1 MAYKEIAE
9 VVLKCNSEDYKRTYE
24 DNIAKAK
31 ALRKALADAYSAGDA
46 RKVIEVNK
54 ELQKT
59 NATIQRMRTNASN
72 VEAAMRNLDKA
83 TPKELHR
90 ALKAINA
97 ELSSGRVERGSKEWD
112 TYIDK
117 LKAVKRQLSEVNAEM
132 SIDTRSPLEKLK
144 DGINDWGASAATA
157 VAAFGG
163 VVVSGK
169 AAVQAYADM
178 EAEMA
183 NVRKYTGMTAEQVEN
198 LNEAFKQ
205 MDTRT
210 SREGLNKLAQ
220 EAGRLGKT
228 SIDDVLGFVKA
239 ADQINVALDELG
251 EGATLTLSKLT
262 GIFGLEGQY
271 GTEQSLLKVGSV
283 VNELSQNCA
292 ASAPYLT
299 EFASRM
305 AGVGAQAGLS
315 VQQIMAFGA
324 VLDSTNQNVEASAT
338 ALSQVI
344 VRIYQDP
351 AKYAKI
357 AGLDIQN
364 FTSLVKTDINSALME
379 LLSALNQVG
388 GMDALSPMFKDMG
401 ENGARAI
408 ATLST
413 LAEHIDDVKQQQVA
427 ANTAFAEGSSV
438 TKEFDVQNNTVQARL
453 DKLKKS
459 FTEMTVSL
467 GEKLLPVMQYAI
479 SGTSLLMH
487 ALSSVVGFIVKN
499 RTAVISLVA
508 AITVAVLANK
518 SYVIWA
524 KLCAAAEV
532 AHTIAIKA
540 KQIVVTA
547 LTNLM
552 TGLRLAYYAM
562 TLQVGKLTV
571 AWKALDKAT
580 KANVFGAIA
589 SAAIMLYGV
598 IKSLISSTDEYT
610 QKMDKAMASANGLSA
625 ESIKEEKELSKL
637 FSTLKGTTAG
647 TDAYEKAK
655 AAIISQYGQYLQ
667 GLINEKGEI
676 IDLEAAYK
684 RLTIAIRANAK
695 AKGIATARE
704 NIETTYNEEVSK
716 DLEALRK
723 SLQDAGAT
731 KATIDK
737 VMSAVQDQITTN
749 RPIGKEIQGVL
760 NRLYEKEERS
770 SSGIAN
776 ALLAV
781 SPAAG
786 LAAGYNVNKHLA
798 NDTPLGIFNRITQRQ
813 GDYLSRMVSLDQM
826 EGIARPAKNA
836 SDEDLA
842 TVIKMLEDALKR
854 GEYMSTV
861 AVIAPNGSTTL
872 DIKSQAEIKDLLDLY
887 RIEQGNRVPSG
898 NSTQNPPPQTVE
910 PPRTDPIGGATGIN
924 KEDAQRERQK
934 QMQAE
939 IDAVKAQNDAI
950 ALANLTAYA
959 TGQKDFVQYLYTKRN
974 LEEQAREA
982 QIKIYEEWGE
992 TDNDKYRDL
1001 LKKRAEADLDAIAAQ
1016 KKQMASLIDSEHRE
1030 RTDNITMRYYDPT
1043 AAEFDNKVALN
1054 QALLE
1059 EDIRYLRQKQLLYEQ
1074 NSEEYAAIEKQI
1086 QSRVNQDKLDKQK
1099 ELADAY
1105 KQIVSKYLET
1115 SAEATKQAEL
1125 KMLDKLLEAGVITE
1139 EQFAK
1144 IKKAIEAAAN
1154 AAQSAGKGS
1163 NNIPSEFGQNLTA
1176 LYQAIKDIADGAEVL
1191 PGKIAAA
1198 VSASVAIMSAMMQ
1211 QTSAYYDAERDL
1223 ELAKVEKRYDAE
1235 IKAAGKNERKK
1246 KKLEEQ
1252 KERETAKIKNKYNKR
1267 AQSMEIAQA
1276 IASTAMAAINAYAS
1290 ASKVNWILGPIAA
1303 AMAVAAG
1310 AIQIATIQ
1318 KQHQAQA
1325 AGYYSGGFTTQSS
1338 NNRRE
1343 VGVVH
1348 ANEFV
1353 ANHQAVAN
1361 PAIAP
1366 VLRLID
1372 QAQRANTVGSLTAD
1386 DVSNAIGVNRGV
1398 STRGVTS
1405 SESATATINDSA
1417 AIIAD
1422 ISARTSKALDRLSD
1436 NIEQGILAEVVMDGE
1451 RGLARK
1457 LNNYNKLNQNVRR

>member
-1 MAYKEIAE
+1 MQDWLNARPSDRDFMRGATM
-9 VVLKCNSEDYKRTYE
+9 LRSLNR
-24 DNIAKAK
+24 NK
-31 ALRKALADAYSAGDA
+31 ALYNTLVRNPGKYMSKLEYELRKHLRIRLHNMSVAD
-46 RKVIEVNK
+46 VI
-54 ELQKT
+54 
-59 NATIQRMRTNASN
+59 
-72 VEAAMRNLDKA
+72 
-83 TPKELHR
+83 H
-90 ALKAINA
+90 
-97 ELSSGRVERGSKEWD
+97 
-112 TYIDK
+112 
-117 LKAVKRQLSEVNAEM
+117 
-132 SIDTRSPLEKLK
+132 
-144 DGINDWGASAATA
+144 
-157 VAAFGG
+157 
-163 VVVSGK
+163 
-169 AAVQAYADM
+169 M

-413 LAEHIDDVKQQQVA
+413 LAEHIEDVKQQQVA

-459 FTEMTVSL
+459 FTEMAVSL

-598 IKSLISSTDEYT
+598 IKNLISGTDEYT

-667 GLINEKGEI
+667 GLVNEKGEI

-704 NIETTYNEEVSK
+704 NIETTYNEEVTK
-716 DLEALRK
+716 DLEELRK
-723 SLQDAGAT
+723 SLTAAGAT
-731 KATIDK
+731 KSQIEK
-737 VMSAVQDQITTN
+737 VMTAVQDQITTN
-749 RPIGKEIQGVL
+749 RPIGKEIQGL
-760 NRLYEKEERS
+760 LDRLYEQNVQS
-770 SSGIAN
+770 SNQAVGLIAI
-776 ALLAV
+776 

-786 LAAGYNVNKHLA
+786 LVSSYNAGKA
-798 NDTPLGIFNRITQRQ
+798 QQESPLGIFNRITKRQ

-842 TVIKMLEDALKR
+842 TVIKMLEGALKR

-872 DIKSQAEIKDLLDLY
+872 DIKTRAEIQDLLDQY

-898 NSTQNPPPQTVE
+898 NSTQNPSPTIEPTRTV
-910 PPRTDPIGGATGIN
+910 PTSDGVKGAN
-924 KEDAQRERQK
+924 KEDTQRERQK

-959 TGQKDFVQYLYTKRN
+959 TGQKDFEQYLYTKRN

-992 TDNDKYRDL
+992 TDNAKYRDL
-1001 LKKRAEADLDAIAAQ
+1001 LKKRAEADLDAIAAR

-1086 QSRVNQDKLDKQK
+1086 QTRVNQDKLDKQK

-1105 KQIVSKYLET
+1105 KQIVGKYLET

-1125 KMLDKLLEAGVITE
+1125 KMLDKLLEAGVITQ
-1139 EQFAK
+1139 EQFEE
-1144 IKKAIEAAAN
+1144 IKTAIEENADAAEA
-1154 AAQSAGKGS
+1154 AGKGFAQFS
-1163 NNIPSEFGQNLTA
+1163 SEMGQNVSTI
-1176 LYQAIKDIADGAEVL
+1176 YNAIKQIAEGAKDI
-1191 PGKIAAA
+1191 PGYVASAITSAIALL
-1198 VSASVAIMSAMMQ
+1198 STFLQ

-1246 KKLEEQ
+1246 KKIEEQ

-1267 AQSMEIAQA
+1267 AQSMELAQA
-1276 IASTAMAAINAYAS
+1276 VASTAMAAINAYAS

-1325 AGYYSGGFTTQSS
+1325 AGYYSGGFTMRA
-1338 NNRRE
+1338 NDNKRE

>member
-163 VVVSGK
+163 IVVSGK

-183 NVRKYTGMTAEQVEN
+183 NVRKYTGMTAEQVET
-198 LNEAFKQ
+198 LNEAFKHI
-205 MDTRT
+205 DTRT
-210 SREGLNKLAQ
+210 SREDLNKLAQ

-228 SIDDVLGFVKA
+228 SIDDVLGFVRA

-364 FTSLVKTDINSALME
+364 FTNLVKTDINSALIE
-379 LLSALNQVG
+379 LLSALNNVG

-408 ATLST
+408 STLST
-413 LAEHIDDVKQQQVA
+413 LAEHIDQVKQQQIA
-427 ANTAFAEGSSV
+427 AATAFADGSSV

-459 FTEMTVSL
+459 FTEMAVSL

-589 SAAIMLYGV
+589 SAAIILYGV
-598 IKSLISSTDEYT
+598 IKNLISGTDEYT
-610 QKMDKAMASANGLSA
+610 QKVDKAMVSANGLSA

-637 FSTLKGTTAG
+637 FSTLKGTTQG

-704 NIETTYNEEVSK
+704 NIETTYNEEVTK
-716 DLEALRK
+716 DLEELKK
-723 SLQDAGAT
+723 SLTAAGAT
-731 KATIDK
+731 KSQIEK
-737 VMSAVQDQITTN
+737 VMTAVQNQITTN
-749 RPIGKEIQGVL
+749 RPIAKEVQGIL
-760 NRLYEKEERS
+760 DRLHEQNTQS
-770 SSGIAN
+770 SSQAAGLMAI
-776 ALLAV
+776 

-786 LAAGYNVNKHLA
+786 LVSAYNAVKA
-798 NDTPLGIFNRITQRQ
+798 QQESPLGIFNRITKRQ

-826 EGIARPAKNA
+826 ESIARPAKNA

-842 TVIKMLEDALKR
+842 AAIKMLENALKS
-854 GEYMSTV
+854 GEYMNTV
-861 AVIAPNGSTTL
+861 AVIAPNGTSSLEFKTR
-872 DIKSQAEIKDLLDLY
+872 AEIQDLLDQY
-887 RIEQGNRVPSG
+887 RIEQGNRIPS
-898 NSTQNPPPQTVE
+898 TKTAKDPKTTIE
-910 PPRTDPIGGATGIN
+910 LPPRTDDKKDT
-924 KEDAQRERQK
+924 QRERQK

-959 TGQKDFVQYLYTKRN
+959 TGQKNFEQYLYTKNN

-982 QIKIYEEWGE
+982 QIRIYEEWGE
-992 TDNDKYRDL
+992 TDNAKYHEL
-1001 LKKRAEADLDAIAAQ
+1001 LKKRAEDDIEAIASQ
-1016 KKQMASLIDSEHRE
+1016 KKRMASLLDSEHSE

-1054 QALLE
+1054 RALLE
-1059 EDIRYLRQKQLLYEQ
+1059 EDLRYLRQKQLLYEQ

-1086 QSRVNQDKLDKQK
+1086 QARVNQDKLDKQK

-1105 KQIVSKYLET
+1105 KQIVGKYLET

-1125 KMLDKLLEAGVITE
+1125 KMLDKLLDAGVITE
-1139 EQFAK
+1139 EQFVK
-1144 IKKAIEAAAN
+1144 IKKAIMQAAD
-1154 AAQSAGKGS
+1154 AAQTAGKGA

-1176 LYQAIKDIADGAEVL
+1176 LYQAIKDIADGAEDL
-1191 PGKIAAA
+1191 PGKISVA
-1198 VSASVAIMSAMMQ
+1198 VSSAVAIMSSMMQ
-1211 QTSAYYDAERDL
+1211 QVSAYYDAERDL

-1267 AQSMEIAQA
+1267 AQSMELAQA
-1276 IASTAMAAINAYAS
+1276 VASTAMAAINAYAS

-1325 AGYYSGGFTTQSS
+1325 AGYYSGGYTTRSS
-1338 NNRRE
+1338 DNRRE
-1343 VGVVH
+1343 VGIVH

-1372 QAQRANTVGSLTAD
+1372 QAQKSNTVGSLTAA
-1386 DVSNAIGVNRGV
+1386 DVSNAIGANRAVNAKGNIT
-1398 STRGVTS
+1398 STSTS
-1405 SESATATINDSA
+1405 ATINDSA

-1457 LNNYNKLNQNVRR
+1457 LNHYNKLNQNVLR

>member
-132 SIDTRSPLEKLK
+132 TIDTRSPLEKLK

-163 VVVSGK
+163 IVVSGK

-183 NVRKYTGMTAEQVEN
+183 NVRKYTGMTAEQVET
-198 LNEAFKQ
+198 LNEAFKHI
-205 MDTRT
+205 DTRT
-210 SREGLNKLAQ
+210 SREDLNKLAQ

-228 SIDDVLGFVKA
+228 SIDDVLGFVRA

-364 FTSLVKTDINSALME
+364 FTNLVKTDINSALIE
-379 LLSALNQVG
+379 LLSALNNVG

-408 ATLST
+408 STLST
-413 LAEHIDDVKQQQVA
+413 LAEHIDQVKQQQIA
-427 ANTAFAEGSSV
+427 AATAFADGSSV

-459 FTEMTVSL
+459 FTEMAVSL

-589 SAAIMLYGV
+589 SAAIILYGV
-598 IKSLISSTDEYT
+598 IKNLISGTDEYT
-610 QKMDKAMASANGLSA
+610 QKVDKAMVSANGLSA

-637 FSTLKGTTAG
+637 FSTLKGTTQG

-684 RLTIAIRANAK
+684 RLTIAIRANTK

-704 NIETTYNEEVSK
+704 NIETTYNEEVTK
-716 DLEALRK
+716 DLEELKK
-723 SLQDAGAT
+723 SLTAVGAT
-731 KATIDK
+731 KSQIEK
-737 VMSAVQDQITTN
+737 VMTAVQNQITTN
-749 RPIGKEIQGVL
+749 RPIAKEVQGIL
-760 NRLYEKEERS
+760 DRLHEQNTQS
-770 SSGIAN
+770 SSQAAGLMAI
-776 ALLAV
+776 

-786 LAAGYNVNKHLA
+786 LVSAYNAVKA
-798 NDTPLGIFNRITQRQ
+798 QQESPLGIFNRITKRQ

-826 EGIARPAKNA
+826 ESIARPAKNA

-842 TVIKMLEDALKR
+842 AAIKMLENALKS
-854 GEYMSTV
+854 GEYMNIV
-861 AVIAPNGSTTL
+861 AVIAPNGTSSLEFKTR
-872 DIKSQAEIKDLLDLY
+872 AEIQDLLDQY
-887 RIEQGNRVPSG
+887 RIEQGNRIPS
-898 NSTQNPPPQTVE
+898 TKTAKDPKTTIE
-910 PPRTDPIGGATGIN
+910 LPPRTDDKKDT
-924 KEDAQRERQK
+924 QRERQK

-959 TGQKDFVQYLYTKRN
+959 TGQKNFEQYLYTKNN

-982 QIKIYEEWGE
+982 QIRIYEEWGE
-992 TDNDKYRDL
+992 TDNAKYREL
-1001 LKKRAEADLDAIAAQ
+1001 LKKRAEDDIEAIASQ
-1016 KKQMASLIDSEHRE
+1016 KKRMASLLDSEHSE

-1054 QALLE
+1054 RALLE
-1059 EDIRYLRQKQLLYEQ
+1059 EDLRYLRQKQLLYEQ

-1086 QSRVNQDKLDKQK
+1086 QARVNQDKLDKQK

-1105 KQIVSKYLET
+1105 KQIVGKYLET

-1125 KMLDKLLEAGVITE
+1125 KMLDKLLDAGVITE
-1139 EQFAK
+1139 EQFVK
-1144 IKKAIEAAAN
+1144 IKKAIMQAAD
-1154 AAQSAGKGS
+1154 AAQTAGKGA

-1176 LYQAIKDIADGAEVL
+1176 LYQAIKDIADGAEDL
-1191 PGKIAAA
+1191 PGKISVA
-1198 VSASVAIMSAMMQ
+1198 VSSAVAIMSSMMQ
-1211 QTSAYYDAERDL
+1211 QVSAYYDAERDL

-1267 AQSMEIAQA
+1267 AQSMELAQA
-1276 IASTAMAAINAYAS
+1276 VASTAMAAINAYAS

-1325 AGYYSGGFTTQSS
+1325 AGYYSGGYTTRSS
-1338 NNRRE
+1338 DNRRE
-1343 VGVVH
+1343 VGIVH

-1372 QAQRANTVGSLTAD
+1372 QAQKSNTVGSLTAA
-1386 DVSNAIGVNRGV
+1386 DVSNAIGANRAVNAKGNIT
-1398 STRGVTS
+1398 STSTS
-1405 SESATATINDSA
+1405 ATINDSA

-1457 LNNYNKLNQNVRR
+1457 LNHYNRLNQNVLR

>member
-97 ELSSGRVERGSKEWD
+97 ELSSGRVERGSKDWD
-112 TYIDK
+112 AYIDK

-413 LAEHIDDVKQQQVA
+413 LAEHIEDVKQQQVA

-459 FTEMTVSL
+459 FTEMAVSL

-598 IKSLISSTDEYT
+598 IKNLISGTDEYT

-667 GLINEKGEI
+667 GLVNEKGEI

-704 NIETTYNEEVSK
+704 NIETTYNEEVTK
-716 DLEALRK
+716 DLEELRK
-723 SLQDAGAT
+723 SLTAAGAT
-731 KATIDK
+731 KSQIEK
-737 VMSAVQDQITTN
+737 VMTAVQDQITTN
-749 RPIGKEIQGVL
+749 RPIGKEIQGL
-760 NRLYEKEERS
+760 LDRLYERNVQS
-770 SSGIAN
+770 SN
-776 ALLAV
+776 LAAGLMAI

-786 LAAGYNVNKHLA
+786 LVSAYNAVNA
-798 NDTPLGIFNRITQRQ
+798 QQESPLGIFNRITRRQ

-826 EGIARPAKNA
+826 ESIARPAKNA

-842 TVIKMLEDALKR
+842 AAIKMLGNAIKSGED
-854 GEYMSTV
+854 MNTV
-861 AVIAPNGSTTL
+861 AVIAPNGTSSLEFKTRSE
-872 DIKSQAEIKDLLDLY
+872 IQALLDQY
-887 RIEQGNRVPSG
+887 IIEQGNRTPS
-898 NSTQNPPPQTVE
+898 TKTAQNPPPTIE
-910 PPRTDPIGGATGIN
+910 PRTVHTIDGATGTN
-924 KEDAQRERQK
+924 KSDAQRERQK

-959 TGQKDFVQYLYTKRN
+959 TGQKDFEQYLYTKNN

-1001 LKKRAEADLDAIAAQ
+1001 LKKRAEADLEAIAAQ
-1016 KKQMASLIDSEHRE
+1016 KKRMASLIDSEHSE

-1086 QSRVNQDKLDKQK
+1086 QARVNQDKLDKQK

-1105 KQIVSKYLET
+1105 KQIVGKYLET
-1115 SAEATKQAEL
+1115 SAEATKQTEL
-1125 KMLDKLLEAGVITE
+1125 KMLDKLLETGVITE
-1139 EQFAK
+1139 EQFVK
-1144 IKKAIEAAAN
+1144 IKKAIMQAADAV
-1154 AAQSAGKGS
+1154 QSAGKAS

-1176 LYQAIKDIADGAEVL
+1176 LYQAIKDIAAGAEDL
-1191 PGKIAAA
+1191 PGKISAA
-1198 VSASVAIMSAMMQ
+1198 VSSAVAIMSSMMQ
-1211 QTSAYYDAERDL
+1211 QVSAYYDAARDL

-1235 IKAAGKNERKK
+1235 IKAAGNNERKK

-1267 AQSMEIAQA
+1267 AQSMELAQA
-1276 IASTAMAAINAYAS
+1276 VASTAMAAINAYAS

-1325 AGYYSGGFTTQSS
+1325 AGYYSGGFTTRSS

-1372 QAQRANTVGSLTAD
+1372 QAQRANTVGSLTAA
-1386 DVSNAIGVNRGV
+1386 DVSNAIAPNRGV
-1398 STRGVTS
+1398 SARVDAASTGAS
-1405 SESATATINDSA
+1405 ATINDSA

-1457 LNNYNKLNQNVRR
+1457 LNHYNKLNQNVRR

>member
-97 ELSSGRVERGSKEWD
+97 ELSSGRVERGSKDWD
-112 TYIDK
+112 AYIDK

-413 LAEHIDDVKQQQVA
+413 LAEHIEDVKQQQVA

-459 FTEMTVSL
+459 FTEMAVSL

-508 AITVAVLANK
+508 AITVAVLANN

-598 IKSLISSTDEYT
+598 IKNLISGTDEYT

-667 GLINEKGEI
+667 GLVNEKGEI

-704 NIETTYNEEVSK
+704 NIETTYNEEVTK
-716 DLEALRK
+716 DLEELRK
-723 SLQDAGAT
+723 SLTAAGAT
-731 KATIDK
+731 KSQIEK
-737 VMSAVQDQITTN
+737 VMTAVQDQITTN
-749 RPIGKEIQGVL
+749 RPIGKEIQGL
-760 NRLYEKEERS
+760 LDRLYEQNVQS
-770 SSGIAN
+770 SNQAVGLIAI
-776 ALLAV
+776 

-786 LAAGYNVNKHLA
+786 LVSSYNAGKA
-798 NDTPLGIFNRITQRQ
+798 QQESPLGIFNRITKRQ

-842 TVIKMLEDALKR
+842 TVIKMLEGALKR

-872 DIKSQAEIKDLLDLY
+872 DIKTRAEIQDLLDQY

-898 NSTQNPPPQTVE
+898 NSTQNPSPTIEPTRTV
-910 PPRTDPIGGATGIN
+910 PTSDGVKGAN
-924 KEDAQRERQK
+924 KEDTQRERQK

-959 TGQKDFVQYLYTKRN
+959 TGQKDFEQYLYTKRN

-992 TDNDKYRDL
+992 TDNAKYRDL

-1086 QSRVNQDKLDKQK
+1086 QTRVNQDKLDKQK

-1105 KQIVSKYLET
+1105 KQIVGKYLET

-1125 KMLDKLLEAGVITE
+1125 KMLDKLLEAGVITQ
-1139 EQFAK
+1139 EQFEE
-1144 IKKAIEAAAN
+1144 IKTAIEENADAAEA
-1154 AAQSAGKGS
+1154 AGKGFAQFS
-1163 NNIPSEFGQNLTA
+1163 SEMGQNVSTI
-1176 LYQAIKDIADGAEVL
+1176 YNAIKQIAEGAKDI
-1191 PGKIAAA
+1191 PGYVASAITSAIALL
-1198 VSASVAIMSAMMQ
+1198 STFLQ

-1246 KKLEEQ
+1246 KKIEEQ

-1267 AQSMEIAQA
+1267 AQSMELAQA
-1276 IASTAMAAINAYAS
+1276 VASTAMAAINAYAS

-1325 AGYYSGGFTTQSS
+1325 AGYYSGGFTMRA
-1338 NNRRE
+1338 NDNKRE

>member
-24 DNIAKAK
+24 DNITKAK

-163 VVVSGK
+163 IVVSGK

-183 NVRKYTGMTAEQVEN
+183 NVRKYTGMTAEQVET
-198 LNEAFKQ
+198 LNEAFKHI
-205 MDTRT
+205 DTRT
-210 SREGLNKLAQ
+210 SREDLNKLAQ

-228 SIDDVLGFVKA
+228 SIDDVLGFVRA

-364 FTSLVKTDINSALME
+364 FTNLVKTDINSALIE
-379 LLSALNQVG
+379 LLSALNNVG

-408 ATLST
+408 STLST
-413 LAEHIDDVKQQQVA
+413 LAEHIDQVKQQQIA
-427 ANTAFAEGSSV
+427 AATAFADGSSV

-459 FTEMTVSL
+459 FTEMAVSL

-589 SAAIMLYGV
+589 SAAIILYGV
-598 IKSLISSTDEYT
+598 IKNLISGTDEYT
-610 QKMDKAMASANGLSA
+610 QKVDKAMVSANGLSA

-637 FSTLKGTTAG
+637 FSTLKGTTQG

-704 NIETTYNEEVSK
+704 NIETTYNEEVTK
-716 DLEALRK
+716 DLEELKK
-723 SLQDAGAT
+723 SLTAAGAT
-731 KATIDK
+731 KSQIEK
-737 VMSAVQDQITTN
+737 VMTAVQNQITTN
-749 RPIGKEIQGVL
+749 RPIAKEVQGIL
-760 NRLYEKEERS
+760 DRLHEQNTQS
-770 SSGIAN
+770 SSQAAGLMAI
-776 ALLAV
+776 

-786 LAAGYNVNKHLA
+786 LVSAYNAVKA
-798 NDTPLGIFNRITQRQ
+798 QQESPLGIFNRITKRQ

-826 EGIARPAKNA
+826 ESIARPAKNA

-842 TVIKMLEDALKR
+842 AAIKMLENALKS
-854 GEYMSTV
+854 GEYMNIV
-861 AVIAPNGSTTL
+861 AVIAPNGTSSLEFKTRSE
-872 DIKSQAEIKDLLDLY
+872 IQALLDQY
-887 RIEQGNRVPSG
+887 IIEQGNRTPSTKTAKDP
-898 NSTQNPPPQTVE
+898 NTTIEP
-910 PPRTDPIGGATGIN
+910 PPRTDDKKDT
-924 KEDAQRERQK
+924 QRERQK

-959 TGQKDFVQYLYTKRN
+959 TGQKNFEQYLYTKNN

-982 QIKIYEEWGE
+982 QIRIYEEWGE
-992 TDNDKYRDL
+992 TDNAKYREL
-1001 LKKRAEADLDAIAAQ
+1001 LKKRAEDDIEAIASQ
-1016 KKQMASLIDSEHRE
+1016 KKRMASLLDSEHSE

-1054 QALLE
+1054 RALLE
-1059 EDIRYLRQKQLLYEQ
+1059 EDLRYLRQKQLLYEQ

-1086 QSRVNQDKLDKQK
+1086 QARVNQDKLDKQK

-1105 KQIVSKYLET
+1105 KQIVGKYLET

-1125 KMLDKLLEAGVITE
+1125 KMLDKLLDAGVITE
-1139 EQFAK
+1139 EQFVK
-1144 IKKAIEAAAN
+1144 IKKAILQAAD
-1154 AAQSAGKGS
+1154 AAQTAGKGA

-1176 LYQAIKDIADGAEVL
+1176 LYQAIKDIADGAEDL
-1191 PGKIAAA
+1191 PGKISVA
-1198 VSASVAIMSAMMQ
+1198 VSSAVAIMSSMMQ
-1211 QTSAYYDAERDL
+1211 QVSAYYDAERDL

-1267 AQSMEIAQA
+1267 AQSMELAQA
-1276 IASTAMAAINAYAS
+1276 VASTAMAAINAYAS

-1325 AGYYSGGFTTQSS
+1325 AGYYSGGYTTRDAD
-1338 NNRRE
+1338 NRRE
-1343 VGVVH
+1343 VGIVH

-1372 QAQRANTVGSLTAD
+1372 QAQKSNTVGSLTAA
-1386 DVSNAIGVNRGV
+1386 DVSNAIGANRAVNAKGNIT
-1398 STRGVTS
+1398 STSTS
-1405 SESATATINDSA
+1405 ATINDSA

-1457 LNNYNKLNQNVRR
+1457 LNHYNKLNQNVLR

>member
-97 ELSSGRVERGSKEWD
+97 ELSSGRVERGSKDWD
-112 TYIDK
+112 AYIDK

-251 EGATLTLSKLT
+251 ERATLTLSKLT

-413 LAEHIDDVKQQQVA
+413 LAEHIEDVKQQQVA

-459 FTEMTVSL
+459 FTEMAVSL

-598 IKSLISSTDEYT
+598 IKNLISGTDEYT

-667 GLINEKGEI
+667 GLVNEKGEI

-704 NIETTYNEEVSK
+704 NIETTYNEEVTK
-716 DLEALRK
+716 DLEELRK
-723 SLQDAGAT
+723 SLTAAGAT
-731 KATIDK
+731 KSQIEK
-737 VMSAVQDQITTN
+737 VMTAVQDQITTN
-749 RPIGKEIQGVL
+749 RPIGKEIQGL
-760 NRLYEKEERS
+760 LDRLYEQNVQS
-770 SSGIAN
+770 SNQAVGLIAI
-776 ALLAV
+776 

-786 LAAGYNVNKHLA
+786 LVSSYNAGKA
-798 NDTPLGIFNRITQRQ
+798 QQESPLGIFNRITKRQ

-842 TVIKMLEDALKR
+842 TVIKMLEGALKR

-872 DIKSQAEIKDLLDLY
+872 DIKTRAEIQDLLDQY

-898 NSTQNPPPQTVE
+898 NSTQNPSPTIEPTRTV
-910 PPRTDPIGGATGIN
+910 PTSDGVKGAN
-924 KEDAQRERQK
+924 KEDTQRERQK

-959 TGQKDFVQYLYTKRN
+959 TGQKDFEQYLYTKRN

-992 TDNDKYRDL
+992 TDNAKYRDL
-1001 LKKRAEADLDAIAAQ
+1001 LKKRAEADLDAIAAR

-1086 QSRVNQDKLDKQK
+1086 QTRVNQDKLDKQK

-1105 KQIVSKYLET
+1105 KQIVGKYLET

-1125 KMLDKLLEAGVITE
+1125 KMLDKLLEAGVITQ
-1139 EQFAK
+1139 EQFEE
-1144 IKKAIEAAAN
+1144 IKTAIEENADAAEA
-1154 AAQSAGKGS
+1154 AGKGFAQFS
-1163 NNIPSEFGQNLTA
+1163 SEMGQNVSTI
-1176 LYQAIKDIADGAEVL
+1176 YNAIKQIAEGAKDI
-1191 PGKIAAA
+1191 PGYVASAITSAIALL
-1198 VSASVAIMSAMMQ
+1198 STFLQ

-1246 KKLEEQ
+1246 KKIEEQ

-1267 AQSMEIAQA
+1267 AQSMELAQA
-1276 IASTAMAAINAYAS
+1276 VASTAMAAINAYAS

-1325 AGYYSGGFTTQSS
+1325 AGYYSGGFTTRSS

-1372 QAQRANTVGSLTAD
+1372 QAQRANTVGSLTAN

>member
-112 TYIDK
+112 TYVNK

-163 VVVSGK
+163 IVVSGK

-183 NVRKYTGMTAEQVEN
+183 NVRKYTGMTAEQVET

-210 SREGLNKLAQ
+210 SREDLNKLAQ

-228 SIDDVLGFVKA
+228 SIEDVLGFVKA

-413 LAEHIDDVKQQQVA
+413 LAEHIEDVKQQQVA

-459 FTEMTVSL
+459 FTEMAVSL

-598 IKSLISSTDEYT
+598 IKNLISGTDEYT

-667 GLINEKGEI
+667 GLVNEKGEI

-704 NIETTYNEEVSK
+704 NIETTYNEEVTK
-716 DLEALRK
+716 DLEELRK
-723 SLQDAGAT
+723 SLTAAGAT
-731 KATIDK
+731 KSQIEK
-737 VMSAVQDQITTN
+737 VMTAVQDQITTN
-749 RPIGKEIQGVL
+749 RPIGKEIQGL
-760 NRLYEKEERS
+760 LDRLYEQNVQS
-770 SSGIAN
+770 SNQAVGLIAI
-776 ALLAV
+776 

-786 LAAGYNVNKHLA
+786 LVSSYNAGKA
-798 NDTPLGIFNRITQRQ
+798 QQESPLGIFNRITKRQ

-842 TVIKMLEDALKR
+842 TVIKMLEGALKR

-872 DIKSQAEIKDLLDLY
+872 DIKTRAEIQDLLDQY

-898 NSTQNPPPQTVE
+898 NSTQNPSPTIEPTRTV
-910 PPRTDPIGGATGIN
+910 PTSDGVKGAN
-924 KEDAQRERQK
+924 KEDTQRERQK

-959 TGQKDFVQYLYTKRN
+959 TGQKDFEQYLYTKRN

-992 TDNDKYRDL
+992 TDNAKYRDL
-1001 LKKRAEADLDAIAAQ
+1001 LKKRAEADLDAIAAR

-1086 QSRVNQDKLDKQK
+1086 QTRVNQDKLDKQK

-1105 KQIVSKYLET
+1105 KQIVGKYLET

-1125 KMLDKLLEAGVITE
+1125 KMLDKLLEAGVITQ
-1139 EQFAK
+1139 EQFEE
-1144 IKKAIEAAAN
+1144 IKTAIEENADAAEA
-1154 AAQSAGKGS
+1154 AGKGFAQFS
-1163 NNIPSEFGQNLTA
+1163 SEMGQNVSTI
-1176 LYQAIKDIADGAEVL
+1176 YNAIKQIAEGAKDI
-1191 PGKIAAA
+1191 PGYVASAITSAIALL
-1198 VSASVAIMSAMMQ
+1198 STFLQ

-1246 KKLEEQ
+1246 KKIEEQ

-1267 AQSMEIAQA
+1267 AQSMELAQA
-1276 IASTAMAAINAYAS
+1276 VASTAMAAINAYAS

-1325 AGYYSGGFTTQSS
+1325 AGYYSGGFTTRSS

-1372 QAQRANTVGSLTAD
+1372 QAQRANTVGSLTAN

>member
-9 VVLKCNSEDYKRTYE
+9 VVLRCNSEDYKRTYE

-112 TYIDK
+112 AYIDK

-251 EGATLTLSKLT
+251 DGATLTLSKLT

-271 GTEQSLLKVGSV
+271 GTEQSLLKVESV

-324 VLDSTNQNVEASAT
+324 VLDSTGQNVEASAT

-364 FTSLVKTDINSALME
+364 FTTLVKTDINSALME

-459 FTEMTVSL
+459 FTEMAVSL

-540 KQIVVTA
+540 KQIVVAA

-598 IKSLISSTDEYT
+598 IKNLISGTDEYT

-667 GLINEKGEI
+667 GLVNEKGEI

-704 NIETTYNEEVSK
+704 NIETTYNEEVTK
-716 DLEALRK
+716 DLEELRK
-723 SLQDAGAT
+723 SLTAAGAT
-731 KATIDK
+731 KSQIEK
-737 VMSAVQDQITTN
+737 VMTAVQDQITTN
-749 RPIGKEIQGVL
+749 RPIGKEIQGL
-760 NRLYEKEERS
+760 LDRLYEQNVQS
-770 SSGIAN
+770 SNQAVGLIAI
-776 ALLAV
+776 

-786 LAAGYNVNKHLA
+786 LVSSYNAGKA
-798 NDTPLGIFNRITQRQ
+798 QQESPLGIFNRITKRQ

-842 TVIKMLEDALKR
+842 TVIKMLEGALKR

-872 DIKSQAEIKDLLDLY
+872 DIKTRAEIQDLLDQY

-898 NSTQNPPPQTVE
+898 NSTQNPSPTIEPTRTV
-910 PPRTDPIGGATGIN
+910 PTSDGVKGAN
-924 KEDAQRERQK
+924 KEDTQRERQK

-959 TGQKDFVQYLYTKRN
+959 TGQKDFEQYLYTKRN

-992 TDNDKYRDL
+992 TDNAKYRDL

-1086 QSRVNQDKLDKQK
+1086 QIRVNQDKLDKQK

-1105 KQIVSKYLET
+1105 KQIVGKYLET

-1125 KMLDKLLEAGVITE
+1125 KMLDKLLEAGVITQ
-1139 EQFAK
+1139 EQFEE
-1144 IKKAIEAAAN
+1144 IKTAIEENADAAEA
-1154 AAQSAGKGS
+1154 AGKGFAQFS
-1163 NNIPSEFGQNLTA
+1163 SEMGQNVSTI
-1176 LYQAIKDIADGAEVL
+1176 YNAIKQIAEGAKDI
-1191 PGKIAAA
+1191 PGYVASAITSAIALL
-1198 VSASVAIMSAMMQ
+1198 STFLQ

-1246 KKLEEQ
+1246 KKIEEQ

-1267 AQSMEIAQA
+1267 AQSMELAQA
-1276 IASTAMAAINAYAS
+1276 VASTAMAAINAYAS

-1325 AGYYSGGFTTQSS
+1325 AGYYSGGFTMRA
-1338 NNRRE
+1338 NDNKRE

>member
-31 ALRKALADAYSAGDA
+31 ALRKALADAYSTGDA

-112 TYIDK
+112 AYIDK

-163 VVVSGK
+163 IVVSGK

-183 NVRKYTGMTAEQVEN
+183 NVRKYTGMTAEQVET
-198 LNEAFKQ
+198 LNDAFKQ

-228 SIDDVLGFVKA
+228 SIDDVLGFVRA

-364 FTSLVKTDINSALME
+364 FTNLVKTDINSALME

-388 GMDALSPMFKDMG
+388 GMDALSPMFKNMG

-408 ATLST
+408 STLST
-413 LAEHIDDVKQQQVA
+413 LAEHIDDVKQQQIA
-427 ANTAFAEGSSV
+427 AATAFADGTSV

-453 DKLKKS
+453 DKIKKS
-459 FTEMTVSL
+459 FTEIAVSL

-562 TLQVGKLTV
+562 TLQVGKLTI

-598 IKSLISSTDEYT
+598 IKNLISGTDEYT

-667 GLINEKGEI
+667 GLVNEKGEI

-704 NIETTYNEEVSK
+704 NIETTYNEEVTK
-716 DLEALRK
+716 DLEELRK
-723 SLQDAGAT
+723 SLTAAGAT
-731 KATIDK
+731 KSQIEK
-737 VMSAVQDQITTN
+737 VMTAVQDQITTN
-749 RPIGKEIQGVL
+749 RPIGKEIQGL
-760 NRLYEKEERS
+760 LDRLYEQNVQS
-770 SSGIAN
+770 SN
-776 ALLAV
+776 LAV
-781 SPAAG
+781 GLIAISPAAG
-786 LAAGYNVNKHLA
+786 LVSSYNAGKA
-798 NDTPLGIFNRITQRQ
+798 QQESPLGIFNRITKRQ

-842 TVIKMLEDALKR
+842 TVIKMLEGALKR

-872 DIKSQAEIKDLLDLY
+872 DIKTRAEIQDLLDQY

-898 NSTQNPPPQTVE
+898 NSTQNPSPTIEPTRTV
-910 PPRTDPIGGATGIN
+910 PTSDGVKGAN
-924 KEDAQRERQK
+924 KEDTQRERQK

-959 TGQKDFVQYLYTKRN
+959 TGQKDFGQYLYTKRN

-992 TDNDKYRDL
+992 TDNAKYRDL
-1001 LKKRAEADLDAIAAQ
+1001 LKKRAEADLDAIATQ
-1016 KKQMASLIDSEHRE
+1016 KKRMASLIDSEHSE

-1086 QSRVNQDKLDKQK
+1086 QTRVNQDKLDKQK

-1105 KQIVSKYLET
+1105 KQIVGKYLET

-1139 EQFAK
+1139 EQFVK
-1144 IKKAIEAAAN
+1144 IKKAIMQAAD
-1154 AAQSAGKGS
+1154 AAQSAGKAS

-1176 LYQAIKDIADGAEVL
+1176 LYQAIKDIAAGAEDL
-1191 PGKIAAA
+1191 PGKISAA
-1198 VSASVAIMSAMMQ
+1198 VSSAVAIMSSMMQ
-1211 QTSAYYDAERDL
+1211 QVSAYNDAERDL

-1267 AQSMEIAQA
+1267 AQSMELAQA
-1276 IASTAMAAINAYAS
+1276 VASTAMAAINAYAS

-1325 AGYYSGGFTTQSS
+1325 AGYYSGGFTTRSS
-1338 NNRRE
+1338 DNRRE

-1457 LNNYNKLNQNVRR
+1457 LNHYNKLNQNIRR

>member
-163 VVVSGK
+163 IVVSGK

-183 NVRKYTGMTAEQVEN
+183 NVRKYTGMTAEQVET
-198 LNEAFKQ
+198 LNEAFKHI
-205 MDTRT
+205 DTRT
-210 SREGLNKLAQ
+210 SREDLNKFAQ

-228 SIDDVLGFVKA
+228 SIDDVLGFVRA

-364 FTSLVKTDINSALME
+364 FTNLVKTDINSALIE
-379 LLSALNQVG
+379 LLSALNNVG

-408 ATLST
+408 STLST
-413 LAEHIDDVKQQQVA
+413 LAEHIDQVKQQQIA
-427 ANTAFAEGSSV
+427 AATAFADGSSV

-459 FTEMTVSL
+459 FTEMAVSL

-589 SAAIMLYGV
+589 SAAIILYGV
-598 IKSLISSTDEYT
+598 IKNLISGTDEYT
-610 QKMDKAMASANGLSA
+610 QKVDKAMVSANGLSA

-637 FSTLKGTTAG
+637 FSTLKGTTQG

-704 NIETTYNEEVSK
+704 NIETTYNEEVTK
-716 DLEALRK
+716 DLEELKK
-723 SLQDAGAT
+723 SLTAAGAT
-731 KATIDK
+731 KSQIEK
-737 VMSAVQDQITTN
+737 VMTAVQNQITTN
-749 RPIGKEIQGVL
+749 RPIAKEVQGIL
-760 NRLYEKEERS
+760 DRLHEQNTQS
-770 SSGIAN
+770 SSQAAGLMAI
-776 ALLAV
+776 

-786 LAAGYNVNKHLA
+786 LVSAYNAVKA
-798 NDTPLGIFNRITQRQ
+798 QQESPLGIFNRITKRQ

-826 EGIARPAKNA
+826 ESIARPAKNA

-842 TVIKMLEDALKR
+842 AAIKMLENALKS
-854 GEYMSTV
+854 GEYMNIV
-861 AVIAPNGSTTL
+861 AVIAPNGTSSLEFKTR
-872 DIKSQAEIKDLLDLY
+872 AEIQDLLDQY
-887 RIEQGNRVPSG
+887 RIEQGNRIPS
-898 NSTQNPPPQTVE
+898 TKTAKDPKTTIE
-910 PPRTDPIGGATGIN
+910 LPPRTDDKKDT
-924 KEDAQRERQK
+924 QRERQK

-959 TGQKDFVQYLYTKRN
+959 TGQKNFEQYLYTKNN
-974 LEEQAREA
+974 LEEQDREA
-982 QIKIYEEWGE
+982 QIRIYEEWGE
-992 TDNDKYRDL
+992 TDNAKYREL
-1001 LKKRAEADLDAIAAQ
+1001 LKKRAEDDIEAIASQ
-1016 KKQMASLIDSEHRE
+1016 KKRMASLLDSEHSE

-1054 QALLE
+1054 RALLE
-1059 EDIRYLRQKQLLYEQ
+1059 EDLRYLRQKQLLYEQ

-1086 QSRVNQDKLDKQK
+1086 QARVNQDKLDKQK

-1105 KQIVSKYLET
+1105 KQIVGKYLET

-1125 KMLDKLLEAGVITE
+1125 KMLDKLLDAGVITE
-1139 EQFAK
+1139 EQFVK
-1144 IKKAIEAAAN
+1144 IKKAIMQAAD
-1154 AAQSAGKGS
+1154 AAQTAGKGA

-1176 LYQAIKDIADGAEVL
+1176 LYQAIKDIADGAEDL
-1191 PGKIAAA
+1191 PGKISVA
-1198 VSASVAIMSAMMQ
+1198 VSSAVAIMSSMMQ
-1211 QTSAYYDAERDL
+1211 QVSAYYDAERDL

-1267 AQSMEIAQA
+1267 AQSMELAQA
-1276 IASTAMAAINAYAS
+1276 VASTAMAAINAYAS

-1325 AGYYSGGFTTQSS
+1325 AGYYSGGYTTRSS
-1338 NNRRE
+1338 DNRRE
-1343 VGVVH
+1343 VGIVH

-1372 QAQRANTVGSLTAD
+1372 QAQKSNTVGSLTAA
-1386 DVSNAIGVNRGV
+1386 DVSNAIGANRAVNAKGNIT
-1398 STRGVTS
+1398 STSTS
-1405 SESATATINDSA
+1405 ATINDSA

-1457 LNNYNKLNQNVRR
+1457 LNHYNKLNQNVLR

>member
-97 ELSSGRVERGSKEWD
+97 ELSSGRVERGSKDWD
-112 TYIDK
+112 AYIDK

-262 GIFGLEGQY
+262 GIFGLKGQY

-413 LAEHIDDVKQQQVA
+413 LAEHIEDVKQQQVA

-459 FTEMTVSL
+459 FTEMAVSL

-508 AITVAVLANK
+508 AITVAVLANN

-598 IKSLISSTDEYT
+598 IKNLISGTDEYT

-667 GLINEKGEI
+667 GLVNEKGEI

-704 NIETTYNEEVSK
+704 NIETTYNEEVTK
-716 DLEALRK
+716 DLEELRK
-723 SLQDAGAT
+723 SLTAAGAT
-731 KATIDK
+731 KSQIEK
-737 VMSAVQDQITTN
+737 VMTAVQDQITTN
-749 RPIGKEIQGVL
+749 RPIGKEIQGL
-760 NRLYEKEERS
+760 LDRLYEQNVQS
-770 SSGIAN
+770 SNQAVGLIAI
-776 ALLAV
+776 

-786 LAAGYNVNKHLA
+786 LVSSYNAGKA
-798 NDTPLGIFNRITQRQ
+798 QQESPLGIFNRITKRQ

-842 TVIKMLEDALKR
+842 TVIKMLEGALKR

-872 DIKSQAEIKDLLDLY
+872 DIKTRAEIQDLLDQY

-898 NSTQNPPPQTVE
+898 NSTQNPSPTIEPTRTV
-910 PPRTDPIGGATGIN
+910 PTSDGVKGAN
-924 KEDAQRERQK
+924 KEDTQRERQK

-959 TGQKDFVQYLYTKRN
+959 TGQKDFEQYLYTKRN

-992 TDNDKYRDL
+992 TDNAKYRDL

-1086 QSRVNQDKLDKQK
+1086 QTRVNQDKLDKQK

-1105 KQIVSKYLET
+1105 KQIVGKYLET

-1125 KMLDKLLEAGVITE
+1125 KMLDKLLEAGVITQ
-1139 EQFAK
+1139 EQFEE
-1144 IKKAIEAAAN
+1144 IKTAIEENADAAEA
-1154 AAQSAGKGS
+1154 AGKGFAQFS
-1163 NNIPSEFGQNLTA
+1163 SEMGQNVSTI
-1176 LYQAIKDIADGAEVL
+1176 YNAIKQIAEGAKDI
-1191 PGKIAAA
+1191 PGYVASAITSAIALL
-1198 VSASVAIMSAMMQ
+1198 STFLQ

-1246 KKLEEQ
+1246 KKIEEQ

-1267 AQSMEIAQA
+1267 AQSMELAQA
-1276 IASTAMAAINAYAS
+1276 VASTAMAAINAYAS

-1325 AGYYSGGFTTQSS
+1325 AGYYSGGFTMRA
-1338 NNRRE
+1338 NDNKRE

>member
-163 VVVSGK
+163 IVVSGK

-183 NVRKYTGMTAEQVEN
+183 NVRKYTGMTAEQVET
-198 LNEAFKQ
+198 LNEAFKHI
-205 MDTRT
+205 DTRT
-210 SREGLNKLAQ
+210 SREDLNKLAQ

-228 SIDDVLGFVKA
+228 SIDDVLGFVRA

-364 FTSLVKTDINSALME
+364 FTNLVKTDINSALIE
-379 LLSALNQVG
+379 LLSALNNVG

-408 ATLST
+408 STLST
-413 LAEHIDDVKQQQVA
+413 LAEHIDQVKQQQIA
-427 ANTAFAEGSSV
+427 AATAFADGSSV

-459 FTEMTVSL
+459 FTEMAVSL

-589 SAAIMLYGV
+589 SAAIILYGV
-598 IKSLISSTDEYT
+598 IKNLISGTDEYT
-610 QKMDKAMASANGLSA
+610 QKVDKAMVSANGLSA

-637 FSTLKGTTAG
+637 FSTLKGTTQG

-704 NIETTYNEEVSK
+704 NIETTYNEEVTK
-716 DLEALRK
+716 DLEELKK
-723 SLQDAGAT
+723 SLTAAGAT
-731 KATIDK
+731 KSQIEK
-737 VMSAVQDQITTN
+737 VMTAVQNQITTN
-749 RPIGKEIQGVL
+749 RPIAKEVQGIL
-760 NRLYEKEERS
+760 DRLHEQNTQS
-770 SSGIAN
+770 SSQAARLMAI
-776 ALLAV
+776 

-786 LAAGYNVNKHLA
+786 LVSAYNAVKA
-798 NDTPLGIFNRITQRQ
+798 QQESPLGIFNRITKRQ

-826 EGIARPAKNA
+826 ESIARPAKNA

-842 TVIKMLEDALKR
+842 AAIKMLENALKS
-854 GEYMSTV
+854 GEYMNIV
-861 AVIAPNGSTTL
+861 AVIAPNGTSSLEFKTR
-872 DIKSQAEIKDLLDLY
+872 AEIQDLLDQY
-887 RIEQGNRVPSG
+887 RIEQGNRIPS
-898 NSTQNPPPQTVE
+898 TKTAKDPKTTIE
-910 PPRTDPIGGATGIN
+910 LPPRTDDKKDT
-924 KEDAQRERQK
+924 QRERQK

-959 TGQKDFVQYLYTKRN
+959 TGQKNFEQYLYTKNN

-982 QIKIYEEWGE
+982 QIRIYEEWGE
-992 TDNDKYRDL
+992 TDNAKYREL
-1001 LKKRAEADLDAIAAQ
+1001 LKKRAEDDIEAIASQ
-1016 KKQMASLIDSEHRE
+1016 KKRMASLLDSEHSE

-1054 QALLE
+1054 RALLE
-1059 EDIRYLRQKQLLYEQ
+1059 EDLRYLRQKQLLYEQ

-1086 QSRVNQDKLDKQK
+1086 QARVNQDKLDKQK

-1105 KQIVSKYLET
+1105 KQIVGKYLET

-1125 KMLDKLLEAGVITE
+1125 KMLDKLLDAGVITE
-1139 EQFAK
+1139 EQFVK
-1144 IKKAIEAAAN
+1144 IKKAIMQAAD
-1154 AAQSAGKGS
+1154 AAQTAGKGA

-1176 LYQAIKDIADGAEVL
+1176 LYQAIKDIADGAEDL
-1191 PGKIAAA
+1191 PGKISVA
-1198 VSASVAIMSAMMQ
+1198 VSSAVAIMSSMMQ
-1211 QTSAYYDAERDL
+1211 QVSAYYDAERDL

-1267 AQSMEIAQA
+1267 AQSMELAQA
-1276 IASTAMAAINAYAS
+1276 VASTAMAAINAYAS

-1325 AGYYSGGFTTQSS
+1325 AGYYSGGYTTRSS
-1338 NNRRE
+1338 DNRRE
-1343 VGVVH
+1343 VGIVH

-1372 QAQRANTVGSLTAD
+1372 QAQKSNTVGSLTAA
-1386 DVSNAIGVNRGV
+1386 DVSNAIGANRAVNAKGNIT
-1398 STRGVTS
+1398 STSTS
-1405 SESATATINDSA
+1405 ATINDSA

-1457 LNNYNKLNQNVRR
+1457 LNHYNKLNQNVLR

>member
-97 ELSSGRVERGSKEWD
+97 ELSSGRVERGSKDWD
-112 TYIDK
+112 AYIDK

-413 LAEHIDDVKQQQVA
+413 LAEHIEDVKQQQVA

-459 FTEMTVSL
+459 FTEMAVSL

-508 AITVAVLANK
+508 AITVAVLANN

-598 IKSLISSTDEYT
+598 IKNLISGTDEYT

-667 GLINEKGEI
+667 GLVNEKGEI

-704 NIETTYNEEVSK
+704 NIETTYNEEVTK
-716 DLEALRK
+716 DLEELRK
-723 SLQDAGAT
+723 SLTAAGAT
-731 KATIDK
+731 KSQIEK
-737 VMSAVQDQITTN
+737 VMTAVQDQITTN
-749 RPIGKEIQGVL
+749 RPIGKEIQGL
-760 NRLYEKEERS
+760 LDRLYEQNVQS
-770 SSGIAN
+770 SNQAVGLIAI
-776 ALLAV
+776 

-786 LAAGYNVNKHLA
+786 LVSSYNAGKA
-798 NDTPLGIFNRITQRQ
+798 QQESPLGIFNRITKRQ

-842 TVIKMLEDALKR
+842 TVIKMLEGALKR

-872 DIKSQAEIKDLLDLY
+872 DIKTRAEIQDLLDQY

-898 NSTQNPPPQTVE
+898 NSTQNPSPTIEPTRTV
-910 PPRTDPIGGATGIN
+910 PTSDGVKGAN
-924 KEDAQRERQK
+924 KEDTQRERQK

-959 TGQKDFVQYLYTKRN
+959 TGQKDFEQYLYTKRN

-992 TDNDKYRDL
+992 TDNAKYRDL

-1086 QSRVNQDKLDKQK
+1086 QTRVNQDKLDKQK

-1105 KQIVSKYLET
+1105 KQIVGKYLET

-1125 KMLDKLLEAGVITE
+1125 KMLDKLLEAGVITQ
-1139 EQFAK
+1139 EQFEE
-1144 IKKAIEAAAN
+1144 IKTAIEENADAAEA
-1154 AAQSAGKGS
+1154 AGKGFAQFS
-1163 NNIPSEFGQNLTA
+1163 SEMGQNVSTI
-1176 LYQAIKDIADGAEVL
+1176 YNAIKQIAEGAKDI
-1191 PGKIAAA
+1191 PGYVASAITSAIALL
-1198 VSASVAIMSAMMQ
+1198 STFLQ

-1246 KKLEEQ
+1246 KKIEEQ

-1267 AQSMEIAQA
+1267 AQSMELAQA
-1276 IASTAMAAINAYAS
+1276 VASTAMAAINAYAS

-1325 AGYYSGGFTTQSS
+1325 AGYYSGGFTMRA
-1338 NNRRE
+1338 NDNKRE

-1398 STRGVTS
+1398 STRGATS

>member
-112 TYIDK
+112 TYVDK

-163 VVVSGK
+163 IVVSGK

-183 NVRKYTGMTAEQVEN
+183 NVRKYTGMTAEQVET

-210 SREGLNKLAQ
+210 SREDLNKLAQ

-228 SIDDVLGFVKA
+228 SIEDVLGFVKA

-364 FTSLVKTDINSALME
+364 FTKLVKTDINSALIE
-379 LLSALNQVG
+379 LLSALNNVG
-388 GMDALSPMFKDMG
+388 GMDTLSPMFKDMG

-408 ATLST
+408 STLST
-413 LAEHIDDVKQQQVA
+413 LAEHIDQVKQQQIA
-427 ANTAFAEGSSV
+427 AATAFADGASV

-459 FTEMTVSL
+459 FTEMAVSL

-589 SAAIMLYGV
+589 SAAIILYGV
-598 IKSLISSTDEYT
+598 IKNLISGTDEYT
-610 QKMDKAMASANGLSA
+610 QKVDKAMVSANGLSS
-625 ESIKEEKELSKL
+625 ESIKEEKELSRL
-637 FSTLKGTTAG
+637 ISTLKGTTQG

-704 NIETTYNEEVSK
+704 NIETTYNEEVTK
-716 DLEALRK
+716 DLEELKK
-723 SLQDAGAT
+723 SLTAAGAT
-731 KATIDK
+731 KSQIEK
-737 VMSAVQDQITTN
+737 VMTAVQDQITTN
-749 RPIGKEIQGVL
+749 RPIGKEVQGIL
-760 NRLYEKEERS
+760 DRLDEQNTQS
-770 SSGIAN
+770 SSE
-776 ALLAV
+776 AV
-781 SPAAG
+781 ELMAISPAAG
-786 LAAGYNVNKHLA
+786 LVSAYNAVKA
-798 NDTPLGIFNRITQRQ
+798 QQESPLGIFNRITKRQ

-826 EGIARPAKNA
+826 ESIARPAKNA

-842 TVIKMLEDALKR
+842 AAIKMLENALKS
-854 GEYMSTV
+854 GEYMNTV
-861 AVIAPNGSTTL
+861 AVIAPNGTSSLEFKTR
-872 DIKSQAEIKDLLDLY
+872 AEIQDLLDQY
-887 RIEQGNRVPSG
+887 RIEQGNRTPS
-898 NSTQNPPPQTVE
+898 TKTAKDPLTAIEP
-910 PPRTDPIGGATGIN
+910 PPRTDDKKDT
-924 KEDAQRERQK
+924 QRERVK

-959 TGQKDFVQYLYTKRN
+959 AGQKDFEQYLYTKNN

-1001 LKKRAEADLDAIAAQ
+1001 LKKRAEADLEAIAAQ
-1016 KKQMASLIDSEHRE
+1016 KKRVGSLIDSEHSE

-1054 QALLE
+1054 RALLE
-1059 EDIRYLRQKQLLYEQ
+1059 EDLRYLRQKQLLYEQ

-1086 QSRVNQDKLDKQK
+1086 QTRVNQDKLDKQK

-1105 KQIVSKYLET
+1105 KQIIGKYLET

-1125 KMLDKLLEAGVITE
+1125 KMLDKLLDAGVITE

-1144 IKKAIEAAAN
+1144 IKKAILQAAD
-1154 AAQSAGKGS
+1154 AAQTAGKGA

-1176 LYQAIKDIADGAEVL
+1176 LYQAIKDIADGAEDL
-1191 PGKIAAA
+1191 PGKISVA
-1198 VSASVAIMSAMMQ
+1198 VSSAVAIMSSMMQ
-1211 QTSAYYDAERDL
+1211 QVSAYYDAERDL

-1267 AQSMEIAQA
+1267 AQSMELAQA
-1276 IASTAMAAINAYAS
+1276 VASTAMAAINAYAS

-1325 AGYYSGGFTTQSS
+1325 AGYYSGGYTTRSS
-1338 NNRRE
+1338 DNRRE
-1343 VGVVH
+1343 VGIVH

-1372 QAQRANTVGSLTAD
+1372 QAQKSNTVGSLTAA
-1386 DVSNAIGVNRGV
+1386 DVSNAIGANRAVNAKGNIT
-1398 STRGVTS
+1398 STSTS
-1405 SESATATINDSA
+1405 ATINDSA

-1457 LNNYNKLNQNVRR
+1457 LNHYNKLNQNVRR

>member
-112 TYIDK
+112 TYVDK

-163 VVVSGK
+163 IVVSGK

-183 NVRKYTGMTAEQVEN
+183 NVRKYTGMTAEQVET

-210 SREGLNKLAQ
+210 SREDLNKLAQ

-228 SIDDVLGFVKA
+228 SIEDVLGFVKA

-364 FTSLVKTDINSALME
+364 FTKLVKTDINSALIE
-379 LLSALNQVG
+379 LLSALNNVG
-388 GMDALSPMFKDMG
+388 GMDTLSPMFKDMG

-408 ATLST
+408 STLST
-413 LAEHIDDVKQQQVA
+413 LAEHIDQVKQQQIA
-427 ANTAFAEGSSV
+427 AATAFADGASV

-459 FTEMTVSL
+459 FIEMAVSL

-598 IKSLISSTDEYT
+598 IKNLISGTDEYT

-667 GLINEKGEI
+667 GLVNEKGEI

-704 NIETTYNEEVSK
+704 NIETTYNEEVTK
-716 DLEALRK
+716 DLEELRK
-723 SLQDAGAT
+723 SLTAAGAT
-731 KATIDK
+731 KSQIEK
-737 VMSAVQDQITTN
+737 VMTAVQDQITTN
-749 RPIGKEIQGVL
+749 RPIGKEIQGL
-760 NRLYEKEERS
+760 LDRLYEQNVQS
-770 SSGIAN
+770 SNQAVGLIAI
-776 ALLAV
+776 

-786 LAAGYNVNKHLA
+786 LVSSYNAGKA
-798 NDTPLGIFNRITQRQ
+798 QQESPLGIFNRITKRQ

-842 TVIKMLEDALKR
+842 TVIKMLEGALKR

-872 DIKSQAEIKDLLDLY
+872 DIKTRAEIQDLLDQY

-898 NSTQNPPPQTVE
+898 NSTQNPSPTIEPTRTV
-910 PPRTDPIGGATGIN
+910 PTSDGVKGAN
-924 KEDAQRERQK
+924 KEDTQRERQK

-959 TGQKDFVQYLYTKRN
+959 TGQKDFEQYLYTKRN

-992 TDNDKYRDL
+992 TDNAKYRDL

-1086 QSRVNQDKLDKQK
+1086 QTRVNQDKLDKQK

-1105 KQIVSKYLET
+1105 KQIVGKYLET

-1125 KMLDKLLEAGVITE
+1125 KMLDKLLEAGVITQ
-1139 EQFAK
+1139 EQFEK
-1144 IKKAIEAAAN
+1144 IKTAIEENADAAEA
-1154 AAQSAGKGS
+1154 AGKGFAQFS
-1163 NNIPSEFGQNLTA
+1163 SEMGQNVSTI
-1176 LYQAIKDIADGAEVL
+1176 YNAIKQIAEGAKDI
-1191 PGKIAAA
+1191 PGYVASAITSAIALL
-1198 VSASVAIMSAMMQ
+1198 STFFQ

-1246 KKLEEQ
+1246 KKIEEQ

-1267 AQSMEIAQA
+1267 AQSMELAQA
-1276 IASTAMAAINAYAS
+1276 VASTAMAAINAYAS

-1318 KQHQAQA
+1318 KQHQAQV
-1325 AGYYSGGFTTQSS
+1325 AGYYSGGFTTRSS

-1372 QAQRANTVGSLTAD
+1372 QAQRANTVGSLTAN

-1451 RGLARK
+1451 KGLARK

>member
-163 VVVSGK
+163 IVVSGK

-183 NVRKYTGMTAEQVEN
+183 NVRKYTGMTAEQVET
-198 LNEAFKQ
+198 LNEAFKHI
-205 MDTRT
+205 DTRT
-210 SREGLNKLAQ
+210 SREDLNKLAQ

-228 SIDDVLGFVKA
+228 SIDDVLGFVRA

-364 FTSLVKTDINSALME
+364 FTKLVKTDINSALIE
-379 LLSALNQVG
+379 LLSALNNVG
-388 GMDALSPMFKDMG
+388 GMDTLSPMFKDMG

-408 ATLST
+408 STLST
-413 LAEHIDDVKQQQVA
+413 LAEHIDQVKQQQIA
-427 ANTAFAEGSSV
+427 AATAFADGASV

-459 FTEMTVSL
+459 FTEMAVSL

-589 SAAIMLYGV
+589 SAAIILYGV
-598 IKSLISSTDEYT
+598 IKNLISGTDEYT
-610 QKMDKAMASANGLSA
+610 QKVDKAMASANGLSS
-625 ESIKEEKELSKL
+625 ESIKEEKELSRL
-637 FSTLKGTTAG
+637 ISTLKGTTQG

-704 NIETTYNEEVSK
+704 NIETTYNEEVTK
-716 DLEALRK
+716 DLEELKK
-723 SLQDAGAT
+723 SLTAAGAT
-731 KATIDK
+731 KSQIEK
-737 VMSAVQDQITTN
+737 VMTAVQNQITTN
-749 RPIGKEIQGVL
+749 RPIAKEVQGIL
-760 NRLYEKEERS
+760 DRLHEQNTQS
-770 SSGIAN
+770 SSQAAGLMVI
-776 ALLAV
+776 

-786 LAAGYNVNKHLA
+786 LVSAYNAVKA
-798 NDTPLGIFNRITQRQ
+798 QQESPLGIFNRITKRQ

-826 EGIARPAKNA
+826 ESIARPAKNA

-842 TVIKMLEDALKR
+842 AAIKMLENALKS
-854 GEYMSTV
+854 GEYMNIV
-861 AVIAPNGSTTL
+861 AVIAPNGTSSLEFKTR
-872 DIKSQAEIKDLLDLY
+872 AEIQDLLDQY
-887 RIEQGNRVPSG
+887 RIEQGNRIPS
-898 NSTQNPPPQTVE
+898 TKTAKDPKTTIE
-910 PPRTDPIGGATGIN
+910 LPPRTDDKKDT
-924 KEDAQRERQK
+924 QRERQK

-959 TGQKDFVQYLYTKRN
+959 TGQKNFEQYLYTKNN

-982 QIKIYEEWGE
+982 QIRIYEEWGE
-992 TDNDKYRDL
+992 TDNAKYREL
-1001 LKKRAEADLDAIAAQ
+1001 LKKRAEDDIEAIASQ
-1016 KKQMASLIDSEHRE
+1016 KKRMASLLDSEHSE

-1054 QALLE
+1054 RALLE
-1059 EDIRYLRQKQLLYEQ
+1059 EDLRYLRQKQLLYEQ

-1086 QSRVNQDKLDKQK
+1086 QARVNQDKLDKQK

-1105 KQIVSKYLET
+1105 KQIVGKYLET

-1125 KMLDKLLEAGVITE
+1125 KMLDKLLDAGVITE
-1139 EQFAK
+1139 EQFVK
-1144 IKKAIEAAAN
+1144 IKKAIMQAAD
-1154 AAQSAGKGS
+1154 AAQTAGKGA

-1176 LYQAIKDIADGAEVL
+1176 LYQAIKDIADGAEDL
-1191 PGKIAAA
+1191 PGKISVA
-1198 VSASVAIMSAMMQ
+1198 VSSAVAIMSSMMQ
-1211 QTSAYYDAERDL
+1211 QVSAYYDAERDL

-1267 AQSMEIAQA
+1267 AQSMELAQA
-1276 IASTAMAAINAYAS
+1276 VASTAMAAINAYAS

-1325 AGYYSGGFTTQSS
+1325 AGYYSGGYTTRSS
-1338 NNRRE
+1338 DNRRE
-1343 VGVVH
+1343 VGIVH

-1372 QAQRANTVGSLTAD
+1372 QAQKSNTVGSLTAA
-1386 DVSNAIGVNRGV
+1386 DVSNAIGANRAVNAKGNIT
-1398 STRGVTS
+1398 STSTS
-1405 SESATATINDSA
+1405 ATINDSA

-1457 LNNYNKLNQNVRR
+1457 LNHYNKLNQNVLR

>member
-163 VVVSGK
+163 IVVSGK

-183 NVRKYTGMTAEQVEN
+183 NVRKYTGMTAEQVET
-198 LNEAFKQ
+198 LNEAFKHI
-205 MDTRT
+205 DTRT
-210 SREGLNKLAQ
+210 SREDLNKLAQ

-228 SIDDVLGFVKA
+228 SIDDVLGFVRA

-315 VQQIMAFGA
+315 VQQIMSFGA

-364 FTSLVKTDINSALME
+364 FTNLVKTDINSALIE
-379 LLSALNQVG
+379 LLSALNNVG

-408 ATLST
+408 STLST
-413 LAEHIDDVKQQQVA
+413 LAEHIDQVKQQQIA
-427 ANTAFAEGSSV
+427 AATAFADGSSV

-459 FTEMTVSL
+459 FTEMAVSL

-487 ALSSVVGFIVKN
+487 ALSFVVGFIVKN

-589 SAAIMLYGV
+589 SAAIILYGV
-598 IKSLISSTDEYT
+598 IKNLISGTDEYT
-610 QKMDKAMASANGLSA
+610 QKVDKAMVFANGLSA

-637 FSTLKGTTAG
+637 FSTLKDTAKG

-704 NIETTYNEEVSK
+704 NIETTYNEEVTK
-716 DLEALRK
+716 DLEELKK
-723 SLQDAGAT
+723 SLTAAGAT
-731 KATIDK
+731 KSQIEK
-737 VMSAVQDQITTN
+737 VMTAVQDQITTN
-749 RPIGKEIQGVL
+749 RPIGKEVQGIL
-760 NRLYEKEERS
+760 DRLYEQNAQS
-770 SSGIAN
+770 SNQAAGLMAI
-776 ALLAV
+776 

-786 LAAGYNVNKHLA
+786 LVSAYNAVKA
-798 NDTPLGIFNRITQRQ
+798 QQESPLGIFNRITKRQ

-826 EGIARPAKNA
+826 ESIARPAKNA

-842 TVIKMLEDALKR
+842 AAIKMLENALKS
-854 GEYMSTV
+854 GEYMNIV
-861 AVIAPNGSTTL
+861 AVIAPNGTSSLEFKTR
-872 DIKSQAEIKDLLDLY
+872 AEIQALLDQY
-887 RIEQGNRVPSG
+887 IIEQGNRTPSTKTAKDP
-898 NSTQNPPPQTVE
+898 NTTIEP
-910 PPRTDPIGGATGIN
+910 PPRTDDKKDT
-924 KEDAQRERQK
+924 QRERQK

-959 TGQKDFVQYLYTKRN
+959 AGQKDYEQYLYTKNN

-992 TDNDKYRDL
+992 TDNAKYRDL
-1001 LKKRAEADLDAIAAQ
+1001 LKKRAEADLEAIAAQ
-1016 KKQMASLIDSEHRE
+1016 KKRMASLIDSEHSS

-1059 EDIRYLRQKQLLYEQ
+1059 EDLRYLRQKQLLYEQ

-1086 QSRVNQDKLDKQK
+1086 QARVNQDKLDKQK

-1105 KQIVSKYLET
+1105 KQIVGKYLET
-1115 SAEATKQAEL
+1115 SAETTKQAEL

-1139 EQFAK
+1139 EQFVK
-1144 IKKAIEAAAN
+1144 IKKAIMQAAD
-1154 AAQSAGKGS
+1154 AAQTAGKGA

-1176 LYQAIKDIADGAEVL
+1176 LYQAIKDIADGAEDL
-1191 PGKIAAA
+1191 PGKISVA
-1198 VSASVAIMSAMMQ
+1198 VSSAVAIMSSMMQ
-1211 QTSAYYDAERDL
+1211 QVSAYYDVERDL

-1267 AQSMEIAQA
+1267 AQSMELAQA
-1276 IASTAMAAINAYAS
+1276 VASTAMAAINAYAS

-1325 AGYYSGGFTTQSS
+1325 AGYYSGGFTTRASD
-1338 NNRRE
+1338 NHRE
-1343 VGVVH
+1343 VGIVH

-1361 PAIAP
+1361 PAITP

-1372 QAQRANTVGSLTAD
+1372 QAQRANTVGSLSAA
-1386 DVSNAIGVNRGV
+1386 DVSNAIGANRAVNAKGNIT
-1398 STRGVTS
+1398 STSTS
-1405 SESATATINDSA
+1405 ATINDSA

-1457 LNNYNKLNQNVRR
+1457 LNHYNKLNQNVLR

>member
-163 VVVSGK
+163 IVVSGK

-183 NVRKYTGMTAEQVEN
+183 NVRKYTGMTAEQVET
-198 LNEAFKQ
+198 LNEAFKHI
-205 MDTRT
+205 DTRT
-210 SREGLNKLAQ
+210 SREDLNKLAQ

-228 SIDDVLGFVKA
+228 SIDDVLGFVRA

-364 FTSLVKTDINSALME
+364 FTNLVKTDINSALIE
-379 LLSALNQVG
+379 LLSALNNVG

-408 ATLST
+408 STLST
-413 LAEHIDDVKQQQVA
+413 LAEHIDQVKQQQIA
-427 ANTAFAEGSSV
+427 AATAFADGSSV

-459 FTEMTVSL
+459 FTEMAVSL
-467 GEKLLPVMQYAI
+467 GEKLLPVMQSAI

-589 SAAIMLYGV
+589 SAAIILYGV
-598 IKSLISSTDEYT
+598 IKNLISGTDEYT
-610 QKMDKAMASANGLSA
+610 QKVDKAMVSANGLSA

-637 FSTLKGTTAG
+637 FSTLKGTTQG

-704 NIETTYNEEVSK
+704 NIETTYNEEVTK
-716 DLEALRK
+716 DLEELKK
-723 SLQDAGAT
+723 SLTAAGAT
-731 KATIDK
+731 KSQIEK
-737 VMSAVQDQITTN
+737 VMTAVQNQITTN
-749 RPIGKEIQGVL
+749 RPIAKEVQGIL
-760 NRLYEKEERS
+760 DRLHEQNTQS
-770 SSGIAN
+770 SSQAAGLMAI
-776 ALLAV
+776 

-786 LAAGYNVNKHLA
+786 LVSAYNAVKA
-798 NDTPLGIFNRITQRQ
+798 QQESPLGIFNRITKRQ

-826 EGIARPAKNA
+826 ESIARPAKNA

-842 TVIKMLEDALKR
+842 AAIKMLENALKS
-854 GEYMSTV
+854 GEYMNIV
-861 AVIAPNGSTTL
+861 AVIAPNGTSSLEFKTR
-872 DIKSQAEIKDLLDLY
+872 AEIQDLLDQY
-887 RIEQGNRVPSG
+887 RIEQGNRIPS
-898 NSTQNPPPQTVE
+898 TKTAKDPKTTIE
-910 PPRTDPIGGATGIN
+910 LPPRTDDKKDT
-924 KEDAQRERQK
+924 QRERQK

-959 TGQKDFVQYLYTKRN
+959 TGQKNFEQYLYTKNN

-982 QIKIYEEWGE
+982 QIRIYEEWGE
-992 TDNDKYRDL
+992 TDNAKYREL
-1001 LKKRAEADLDAIAAQ
+1001 LKKRAEDDIEAIASQ
-1016 KKQMASLIDSEHRE
+1016 KKRMASLLDSEHSE

-1054 QALLE
+1054 RALLE
-1059 EDIRYLRQKQLLYEQ
+1059 EDLRYLRQKQLLYEQ

-1086 QSRVNQDKLDKQK
+1086 QARVNQDKLDKQK

-1105 KQIVSKYLET
+1105 KQIVGKYLET

-1125 KMLDKLLEAGVITE
+1125 KMLDKLLDAGVITE
-1139 EQFAK
+1139 EQFVK
-1144 IKKAIEAAAN
+1144 IKKAIMQAAD
-1154 AAQSAGKGS
+1154 AAQTAGKGA

-1176 LYQAIKDIADGAEVL
+1176 LYQAIKDIADGAEDL
-1191 PGKIAAA
+1191 PGKISVA
-1198 VSASVAIMSAMMQ
+1198 VSSAVAIMSSMMQ
-1211 QTSAYYDAERDL
+1211 QVSAYYDAERDL

-1267 AQSMEIAQA
+1267 AQSMELAQA
-1276 IASTAMAAINAYAS
+1276 VASTAMAAINAYAS

-1325 AGYYSGGFTTQSS
+1325 AGYYSGGYTTRSS
-1338 NNRRE
+1338 DNRRE
-1343 VGVVH
+1343 VGIVH

-1372 QAQRANTVGSLTAD
+1372 QAQKSNTVGSLTAA
-1386 DVSNAIGVNRGV
+1386 DVSNAIGANRAVNAKGNIT
-1398 STRGVTS
+1398 STSTS
-1405 SESATATINDSA
+1405 ATINDSA

-1457 LNNYNKLNQNVRR
+1457 LNHYNKLNQNVLR

>member
-97 ELSSGRVERGSKEWD
+97 ELSSGRVERGSKDWD
-112 TYIDK
+112 AYIDK

-413 LAEHIDDVKQQQVA
+413 LAEHIEDVKQQQVA

-459 FTEMTVSL
+459 FTEMAVSL

-598 IKSLISSTDEYT
+598 IKNLISGTDEYT

-704 NIETTYNEEVSK
+704 NIETTYNEEVTK
-716 DLEALRK
+716 DLEELKK
-723 SLQDAGAT
+723 SLTAAGAT
-731 KATIDK
+731 KSQIEK
-737 VMSAVQDQITTN
+737 VMTAVQDQITTN
-749 RPIGKEIQGVL
+749 RPIGKEVQGIL
-760 NRLYEKEERS
+760 DRLYEQNTQS
-770 SSGIAN
+770 SSE
-776 ALLAV
+776 AV
-781 SPAAG
+781 ELMAISPAAG
-786 LAAGYNVNKHLA
+786 LVSAYNAVKA
-798 NDTPLGIFNRITQRQ
+798 QQESPLGIFNRITKRQ

-842 TVIKMLEDALKR
+842 TVIKMLEGALKR

-861 AVIAPNGSTTL
+861 AVISPNGSTTL
-872 DIKSQAEIKDLLDLY
+872 DIKTRAEIQDLLDQY

-898 NSTQNPPPQTVE
+898 NSTQNPSPTIEPTRTV
-910 PPRTDPIGGATGIN
+910 PTSDGVKGAN
-924 KEDAQRERQK
+924 KEDTQRERQK

-959 TGQKDFVQYLYTKRN
+959 TGQKDFEQYLYTKRN

-992 TDNDKYRDL
+992 TDNAKYRDL

-1086 QSRVNQDKLDKQK
+1086 QTRVNQDKLDKQK

-1105 KQIVSKYLET
+1105 KQIVGKYLET

-1125 KMLDKLLEAGVITE
+1125 KMLDKLLETGVITQE
-1139 EQFAK
+1139 EFEK
-1144 IKKAIEAAAN
+1144 IKTAIEENADAAEA
-1154 AAQSAGKGS
+1154 AGKGFAQFS
-1163 NNIPSEFGQNLTA
+1163 SEMGQNVSTI
-1176 LYQAIKDIADGAEVL
+1176 YNAIKQIAEGAKDI
-1191 PGKIAAA
+1191 PGYVASAITSAIALL
-1198 VSASVAIMSAMMQ
+1198 STFLQ

-1246 KKLEEQ
+1246 KKIEEQ

-1267 AQSMEIAQA
+1267 AQSMELAQA
-1276 IASTAMAAINAYAS
+1276 VASTAMAAINAYAS

-1325 AGYYSGGFTTQSS
+1325 AGYYSGGFTMRA
-1338 NNRRE
+1338 NDNKRE

>member
-97 ELSSGRVERGSKEWD
+97 ELSSGRVERGSKDWD
-112 TYIDK
+112 AYIDK

-413 LAEHIDDVKQQQVA
+413 LAEHIEDVKQQQVA

-459 FTEMTVSL
+459 FTEMAVSL

-508 AITVAVLANK
+508 AITVAVLANN

-598 IKSLISSTDEYT
+598 IKNLISGTDEYT

-667 GLINEKGEI
+667 GLVNEKGEI

-704 NIETTYNEEVSK
+704 NIETTYNEEVTK
-716 DLEALRK
+716 DLEELRK
-723 SLQDAGAT
+723 SLTAAGAT
-731 KATIDK
+731 KSQIEK
-737 VMSAVQDQITTN
+737 VMTAVQDQITTN
-749 RPIGKEIQGVL
+749 RPIGKEIQGL
-760 NRLYEKEERS
+760 LDRLYEQNVQS
-770 SSGIAN
+770 SNQAVGLIAI
-776 ALLAV
+776 

-786 LAAGYNVNKHLA
+786 LVSSYNAGKA
-798 NDTPLGIFNRITQRQ
+798 QQESPLGIFNRITKRQ

-842 TVIKMLEDALKR
+842 TVIKMLEGALKR

-872 DIKSQAEIKDLLDLY
+872 DIKTRAEIQDLLDQY

-898 NSTQNPPPQTVE
+898 NSTQNPSPTIEPTRTV
-910 PPRTDPIGGATGIN
+910 PTSDGVKGAN
-924 KEDAQRERQK
+924 KEDTQRERQK

-959 TGQKDFVQYLYTKRN
+959 TGQKDFEQYLYTKRN

-992 TDNDKYRDL
+992 TDNAKYRDL
-1001 LKKRAEADLDAIAAQ
+1001 LKKRAEADLDAIAAR

-1086 QSRVNQDKLDKQK
+1086 QTRVNQDKLDKQK

-1105 KQIVSKYLET
+1105 KQIVGKYLET

-1125 KMLDKLLEAGVITE
+1125 KMLDKLLEAGVITQ
-1139 EQFAK
+1139 EQFEE
-1144 IKKAIEAAAN
+1144 IKTAIEENADAAEA
-1154 AAQSAGKGS
+1154 AGKGFAQFS
-1163 NNIPSEFGQNLTA
+1163 SEMGQNVSTI
-1176 LYQAIKDIADGAEVL
+1176 YNAIKQIAEGAKDI
-1191 PGKIAAA
+1191 PGYVASAITSAIALL
-1198 VSASVAIMSAMMQ
+1198 STFLQ

-1246 KKLEEQ
+1246 KKIEEQ

-1267 AQSMEIAQA
+1267 AQSMELAQA
-1276 IASTAMAAINAYAS
+1276 VASTAMAAINAYAS

-1325 AGYYSGGFTTQSS
+1325 AGYYSGGFTTRSS

-1372 QAQRANTVGSLTAD
+1372 QAQRANTVGSLTAN

>member
-9 VVLKCNSEDYKRTYE
+9 VILKCNSEDYQKTYE

-31 ALRKALADAYSAGDA
+31 TLRKALADAYSAGDA

-112 TYIDK
+112 AYIGK
-117 LKAVKRQLSEVNAEM
+117 LKAVKRQLAEVNAQM
-132 SIDTRSPLEKLK
+132 SIDTRSAMEKVK
-144 DGINDWGASAATA
+144 DGINNWGASAAA
-157 VAAFGG
+157 AIAAFGG
-163 VVVSGK
+163 IVMSGK
-169 AAVQAYADM
+169 SAVQAYADID
-178 EAEMA
+178 AEMA
-183 NVRKYTGMTAEQVEN
+183 NVRKYTGMATEQVAS
-198 LNEAFKQ
+198 LNEAFKKI
-205 MDTRT
+205 DTRT
-210 SREGLNKLAQ
+210 SREDLNRLAQ

-228 SIDDVLGFVKA
+228 SQEDVLGFVRA

-251 EGATLTLSKLT
+251 DDATLTLSKLA

-305 AGVGAQAGLS
+305 AGVGAQAGMS

-364 FTSLVKTDINSALME
+364 FAALVKTDINSALIE
-379 LLSALNQVG
+379 LLSALNRVG

-408 ATLST
+408 STLST
-413 LAEHIDDVKQQQVA
+413 LAGHIDEVRQQQVA
-427 ANTAFAEGSSV
+427 ANAAFVEGTSV

-453 DKLKKS
+453 DKLKKGY
-459 FTEMTVSL
+459 TEMAVSL

-479 SGTSLLMH
+479 SGTSLLMR
-487 ALSSVVGFIVKN
+487 AISSVVGFIAKH
-499 RTAVISLVA
+499 RTAIVTLAA
-508 AITVAVLANK
+508 AIAAVVIANK
-518 SYVIWA
+518 AYVIWA
-524 KLCAAAEV
+524 KLCAAAEIV
-532 AHTIAIKA
+532 HTAAIKA
-540 KQIVVTA
+540 KHVVVTV

-562 TLQVGKLTV
+562 TLQVGKLTT

-580 KANVFGAIA
+580 KASVFGAIL
-589 SAAIMLYGV
+589 SAAIMLYSV
-598 IKSLISSTDEYT
+598 IKNLISGTDEYT
-610 QKMDKAMASANGLSA
+610 RKMNKAMASANGLSA
-625 ESIKEEKELSKL
+625 ESIKEERELAKL
-637 FSTLKGTTAG
+637 FSTLKNTTKG

-655 AAIISQYGQYLQ
+655 AAIISQYGQYMQ

-676 IDLEAAYK
+676 IDLETAYN
-684 RLTIAIRANAK
+684 RLTKAIRANAK

-704 NIETTYNEEVSK
+704 NVETTYNEGVS
-716 DLEALRK
+716 DDINQLRK
-723 SLQDAGAT
+723 SLIRFGANEKDA
-731 KATIDK
+731 DK
-737 VMSAVQDQITTN
+737 IVTAVTAQVTTG
-749 RPIGKEIQGVL
+749 RPINQKIQ
-760 NRLYEKEERS
+760 S
-770 SSGIAN
+770 M
-776 ALLAV
+776 LLTLQRQFTV
-781 SPAAG
+781 E
-786 LAAGYNVNKHLA
+786 HLA
-798 NDTPLGIFNRITQRQ
+798 GGAAASPVGIFNRISERMN
-813 GDYLSRMVSLDQM
+813 DYAERMHTLDVM
-826 EGIARPAKNA
+826 DDIARPAKNA
-836 SDEDLA
+836 
-842 TVIKMLEDALKR
+842 
-854 GEYMSTV
+854 
-861 AVIAPNGSTTL
+861 NQQTL
-872 DIKSQAEIKDLLDLY
+872 DIAIDLLERALKSGEPVSTVSVINVDGTMSSEVKTQAEIQDLLDQY
-887 RIEQGNRVPSG
+887 RIEQGNRAAPSKQEPSVEPTVIPTVG
-898 NSTQNPPPQTVE
+898 SPTVE
-910 PPRTDPIGGATGIN
+910 KGK
-924 KEDAQRERQK
+924 KEKENAQRERQK

-939 IDAVKAQNDAI
+939 IDAVKAHNDTI

-959 TGQKDFVQYLYTKRN
+959 AGQKDFEQYLYTKSN

-992 TDNDKYRDL
+992 TDNAKYRDL
-1001 LKKRAEADLDAIAAQ
+1001 LRKRAEADIEAIASQ
-1016 KKQMASLIDSEHRE
+1016 KKRMASLIDSEHSE
-1030 RTDNITMRYYDPT
+1030 RTDAITMRYYDPT

-1086 QSRVNQDKLDKQK
+1086 QTRVNQDKLDKQK

-1105 KQIVSKYLET
+1105 KRIVGKYLET

-1125 KMLDKLLEAGVITE
+1125 KMLDKLLETGVITE
-1139 EQFAK
+1139 EEFEK
-1144 IKKAIEAAAN
+1144 IKTAIEDYAEAAEA
-1154 AAQSAGKGS
+1154 AGKGFAQFS
-1163 NNIPSEFGQNLTA
+1163 SEMGQNVSSI
-1176 LYQAIKDIADGAEVL
+1176 YNAIKKIVEGAEDIPLHVASAITSA
-1191 PGKIAAA
+1191 IALL
-1198 VSASVAIMSAMMQ
+1198 STFLQ

-1267 AQSMEIAQA
+1267 AQSMELAQA
-1276 IASTAMAAINAYAS
+1276 VASTAMAAINAYAS
-1290 ASKVNWILGPIAA
+1290 ASKVSWILGPIAA

-1325 AGYYSGGFTTQSS
+1325 AGYYAGGFTMRA
-1338 NNRRE
+1338 NDNRRE

-1372 QAQRANTVGSLTAD
+1372 KAQRSNTVGSLTAE
-1386 DVSNAIGVNRGV
+1386 DVSNAVGINRG
-1398 STRGVTS
+1398 TTA
-1405 SESATATINDSA
+1405 SATIVSGTASAVNDSA

-1457 LNNYNKLNQNVRR
+1457 LGHYNKLNQNGRR

>member
-97 ELSSGRVERGSKEWD
+97 ELSSGRVERGSKDWD
-112 TYIDK
+112 AYIDK

-413 LAEHIDDVKQQQVA
+413 LAEHIEDVKQQQAA

-459 FTEMTVSL
+459 FTEMAVSL

-598 IKSLISSTDEYT
+598 IKNLISGTDEYT

-667 GLINEKGEI
+667 GLVNEKGEI

-704 NIETTYNEEVSK
+704 NIETTYNEEVTK
-716 DLEALRK
+716 DLEELRK
-723 SLQDAGAT
+723 SLTAAGAT
-731 KATIDK
+731 KSQIEK
-737 VMSAVQDQITTN
+737 VMTAVQDQITTN
-749 RPIGKEIQGVL
+749 RPIGKEIQGL
-760 NRLYEKEERS
+760 LDRLYEQNVQS
-770 SSGIAN
+770 SNQAVGLIAI
-776 ALLAV
+776 

-786 LAAGYNVNKHLA
+786 LVSSYNAGKA
-798 NDTPLGIFNRITQRQ
+798 QQESPLGIFNRITKRQ

-842 TVIKMLEDALKR
+842 TVIKMLEGALKR

-872 DIKSQAEIKDLLDLY
+872 DIKTRAEIQDLLDQY

-898 NSTQNPPPQTVE
+898 NSTQNPSPTIEPTRTV
-910 PPRTDPIGGATGIN
+910 PTSDGVKGAN
-924 KEDAQRERQK
+924 KEDTQRERQK

-959 TGQKDFVQYLYTKRN
+959 TGQKDFEQYLYTKRN

-992 TDNDKYRDL
+992 TDNAKYRDL

-1086 QSRVNQDKLDKQK
+1086 QTRVNQDKLDKQK

-1105 KQIVSKYLET
+1105 KQIVGKYLET

-1125 KMLDKLLEAGVITE
+1125 KMLDKLLEAGVITQ
-1139 EQFAK
+1139 EQFEG
-1144 IKKAIEAAAN
+1144 IKTAIEENADAAEA
-1154 AAQSAGKGS
+1154 AGKGFAQFS
-1163 NNIPSEFGQNLTA
+1163 SEMGQNVSTI
-1176 LYQAIKDIADGAEVL
+1176 YNAIKQIAEGAKDI
-1191 PGKIAAA
+1191 PGYVASAITSAIALL
-1198 VSASVAIMSAMMQ
+1198 STFLQ

-1246 KKLEEQ
+1246 KKIEEQ

-1267 AQSMEIAQA
+1267 AQSMELAQA
-1276 IASTAMAAINAYAS
+1276 VASTAMAAINAYAS

-1325 AGYYSGGFTTQSS
+1325 AGYYSGGFTTRSS

-1372 QAQRANTVGSLTAD
+1372 QAQRANTVGSLTAN

>member
-24 DNIAKAK
+24 DNITKAK

-163 VVVSGK
+163 IVVSGK

-183 NVRKYTGMTAEQVEN
+183 NVRKYTGMTAEQVET

-210 SREGLNKLAQ
+210 SREDLNKLAQ

-228 SIDDVLGFVKA
+228 SIEDVLGFVKA

-364 FTSLVKTDINSALME
+364 FTKLVKSDINSALIE
-379 LLSALNQVG
+379 LLSALNNVG
-388 GMDALSPMFKDMG
+388 GMDTLSPMFKDMG

-408 ATLST
+408 STLST
-413 LAEHIDDVKQQQVA
+413 LAEHIDQVKQQQIA
-427 ANTAFAEGSSV
+427 AATAFADGASV

-459 FTEMTVSL
+459 FTEMAVSL

-589 SAAIMLYGV
+589 SAAIILYGV
-598 IKSLISSTDEYT
+598 IKNLISGTDEYT
-610 QKMDKAMASANGLSA
+610 QKVDKAMVSANGLSS
-625 ESIKEEKELSKL
+625 ESIKEEKELSRL
-637 FSTLKGTTAG
+637 ISTLKGTTQG

-704 NIETTYNEEVSK
+704 NIETTYNEEVTK
-716 DLEALRK
+716 DLEELKK
-723 SLQDAGAT
+723 SLTAAGAT
-731 KATIDK
+731 KSQIEK
-737 VMSAVQDQITTN
+737 VMTAVQDQITTN
-749 RPIGKEIQGVL
+749 RPIGKEVQGIL
-760 NRLYEKEERS
+760 DLLYEQNAQS
-770 SSGIAN
+770 SSQAAGLMAI
-776 ALLAV
+776 

-786 LAAGYNVNKHLA
+786 LVSAYNAVKA
-798 NDTPLGIFNRITQRQ
+798 QQESPLGIFNRITKRQ

-826 EGIARPAKNA
+826 ESIARPAKNA

-842 TVIKMLEDALKR
+842 AAIKMLENALKS
-854 GEYMSTV
+854 GEYMNTV
-861 AVIAPNGSTTL
+861 AVIAPNGTSSLEFKTR
-872 DIKSQAEIKDLLDLY
+872 AEIQDLLDQY
-887 RIEQGNRVPSG
+887 RIEQGNRTPSTKTAKDP
-898 NSTQNPPPQTVE
+898 NTTIEP
-910 PPRTDPIGGATGIN
+910 PPRTDDKKDT
-924 KEDAQRERQK
+924 QRERQK

-959 TGQKDFVQYLYTKRN
+959 TGQKNFEQYLYTKNN

-982 QIKIYEEWGE
+982 QIRIYEEWGE
-992 TDNDKYRDL
+992 TDNAKYREL
-1001 LKKRAEADLDAIAAQ
+1001 LKKRAEDDIEAIASQ
-1016 KKQMASLIDSEHRE
+1016 KKRMASLLDSEHSE

-1054 QALLE
+1054 RALLE
-1059 EDIRYLRQKQLLYEQ
+1059 EDLRYLRQKQLLYEQ

-1086 QSRVNQDKLDKQK
+1086 QARVNQDKLDKQK

-1105 KQIVSKYLET
+1105 KQIVGKYLET

-1125 KMLDKLLEAGVITE
+1125 KMLDKLLETGVITE
-1139 EQFAK
+1139 EQFVK
-1144 IKKAIEAAAN
+1144 IKKAIMQAAD
-1154 AAQSAGKGS
+1154 AAQTAGKGA

-1176 LYQAIKDIADGAEVL
+1176 LYQAIKDIADGAEDL
-1191 PGKIAAA
+1191 PGKISVA
-1198 VSASVAIMSAMMQ
+1198 VSSAVAIMSSMMQ
-1211 QTSAYYDAERDL
+1211 QVSAYYDVERDL

-1267 AQSMEIAQA
+1267 AQSMELAQA
-1276 IASTAMAAINAYAS
+1276 VASTAMAAINAYAS

-1325 AGYYSGGFTTQSS
+1325 AGYYSGGFTMRASD
-1338 NNRRE
+1338 NHRE
-1343 VGVVH
+1343 VGIVH

-1372 QAQRANTVGSLTAD
+1372 QAQRANTVGSLSAA
-1386 DVSNAIGVNRGV
+1386 DVSNAIAPNRRVSARGDAASTGV
-1398 STRGVTS
+1398 S
-1405 SESATATINDSA
+1405 ATINDSA

>member
-97 ELSSGRVERGSKEWD
+97 ELSSGRVERGSKDWD
-112 TYIDK
+112 AYIDK

-413 LAEHIDDVKQQQVA
+413 LAEHIEDVKQQQVA

-459 FTEMTVSL
+459 FTEMAVSL

-598 IKSLISSTDEYT
+598 IKNLISGTDEYT

-667 GLINEKGEI
+667 GLVNEKGEI

-704 NIETTYNEEVSK
+704 NIETTYNEEVTK
-716 DLEALRK
+716 DLEELRK
-723 SLQDAGAT
+723 SLTAAGAT
-731 KATIDK
+731 KSQIEK
-737 VMSAVQDQITTN
+737 VMTAVQDQITTN
-749 RPIGKEIQGVL
+749 RPIGKEIQGL
-760 NRLYEKEERS
+760 LDRLYEQNVQS
-770 SSGIAN
+770 SNQAVGLIAI
-776 ALLAV
+776 

-786 LAAGYNVNKHLA
+786 LVSSYNAGKA
-798 NDTPLGIFNRITQRQ
+798 QQESPLGIFNRITKRQ

-842 TVIKMLEDALKR
+842 TVIKMLEGALKR

-872 DIKSQAEIKDLLDLY
+872 DIKTRAEIQDLLDQY

-898 NSTQNPPPQTVE
+898 NSTQNPSPTIESTRTV
-910 PPRTDPIGGATGIN
+910 PTSDGVKGAN
-924 KEDAQRERQK
+924 KEDTQRERQK

-959 TGQKDFVQYLYTKRN
+959 TGQKDFEQYLYTKRN

-992 TDNDKYRDL
+992 TDNAKYRDL

-1086 QSRVNQDKLDKQK
+1086 QTRVNQDKLDKQK

-1105 KQIVSKYLET
+1105 KQIVGKYLET

-1125 KMLDKLLEAGVITE
+1125 KMLDKLLEAGVITQ
-1139 EQFAK
+1139 EQFEE
-1144 IKKAIEAAAN
+1144 IKTAIEENADAAEA
-1154 AAQSAGKGS
+1154 AGKGFAQFS
-1163 NNIPSEFGQNLTA
+1163 SEMGQNVSTI
-1176 LYQAIKDIADGAEVL
+1176 YNAIKQIAEGAKDI
-1191 PGKIAAA
+1191 PGYVASAITSAIALL
-1198 VSASVAIMSAMMQ
+1198 STFLQ

-1246 KKLEEQ
+1246 KKIEEQ

-1267 AQSMEIAQA
+1267 AQSMELAQA
-1276 IASTAMAAINAYAS
+1276 VASTAMAAINAYAS

-1325 AGYYSGGFTTQSS
+1325 AGYYSGGFTMRA
-1338 NNRRE
+1338 NDNKRE

>member
-9 VVLKCNSEDYKRTYE
+9 VVLKCNSEDYKRTHE

-97 ELSSGRVERGSKEWD
+97 ELSSGRVERGSKDWD
-112 TYIDK
+112 AYIDK

-413 LAEHIDDVKQQQVA
+413 LAEHIEDVKQQQVA

-459 FTEMTVSL
+459 FTEMAVSL

-598 IKSLISSTDEYT
+598 IKNLISGTDEYT

-667 GLINEKGEI
+667 GLVNEKGEI

-704 NIETTYNEEVSK
+704 NIETTYNEEVTK
-716 DLEALRK
+716 DLEELRK
-723 SLQDAGAT
+723 SLTAAGAT
-731 KATIDK
+731 KSQIEK
-737 VMSAVQDQITTN
+737 VMTAVQDQITTN
-749 RPIGKEIQGVL
+749 RPIGKEIQGL
-760 NRLYEKEERS
+760 LDRLYEQNVQS
-770 SSGIAN
+770 SNQAVGLIAI
-776 ALLAV
+776 

-786 LAAGYNVNKHLA
+786 LVSSYNAGKA
-798 NDTPLGIFNRITQRQ
+798 QQESPLGIFNRITKRQ

-842 TVIKMLEDALKR
+842 TVIKMLEGALKR

-861 AVIAPNGSTTL
+861 AVISPNGSTTL
-872 DIKSQAEIKDLLDLY
+872 DIKTRAEIQDLLDQY

-898 NSTQNPPPQTVE
+898 NSTQNPSPTIEPTRTV
-910 PPRTDPIGGATGIN
+910 PTSDGVKGAN
-924 KEDAQRERQK
+924 KEDTQRERQK

-959 TGQKDFVQYLYTKRN
+959 TGQKDFEQYLYTKRN

-992 TDNDKYRDL
+992 TDNAKYRDL

-1059 EDIRYLRQKQLLYEQ
+1059 EDI
-1074 NSEEYAAIEKQI
+1074 
-1086 QSRVNQDKLDKQK
+1086 
-1099 ELADAY
+1099 
-1105 KQIVSKYLET
+1105 
-1115 SAEATKQAEL
+1115 
-1125 KMLDKLLEAGVITE
+1125 
-1139 EQFAK
+1139 
-1144 IKKAIEAAAN
+1144 
-1154 AAQSAGKGS
+1154 
-1163 NNIPSEFGQNLTA
+1163 
-1176 LYQAIKDIADGAEVL
+1176 
-1191 PGKIAAA
+1191 
-1198 VSASVAIMSAMMQ
+1198 
-1211 QTSAYYDAERDL
+1211 
-1223 ELAKVEKRYDAE
+1223 
-1235 IKAAGKNERKK
+1235 
-1246 KKLEEQ
+1246 
-1252 KERETAKIKNKYNKR
+1252 
-1267 AQSMEIAQA
+1267 
-1276 IASTAMAAINAYAS
+1276 
-1290 ASKVNWILGPIAA
+1290 
-1303 AMAVAAG
+1303 
-1310 AIQIATIQ
+1310 
-1318 KQHQAQA
+1318 
-1325 AGYYSGGFTTQSS
+1325 
-1338 NNRRE
+1338 
-1343 VGVVH
+1343 
-1348 ANEFV
+1348 
-1353 ANHQAVAN
+1353 
-1361 PAIAP
+1361 
-1366 VLRLID
+1366 
-1372 QAQRANTVGSLTAD
+1372 
-1386 DVSNAIGVNRGV
+1386 
-1398 STRGVTS
+1398 
-1405 SESATATINDSA
+1405 
-1417 AIIAD
+1417 
-1422 ISARTSKALDRLSD
+1422 
-1436 NIEQGILAEVVMDGE
+1436 
-1451 RGLARK
+1451 
-1457 LNNYNKLNQNVRR
+1457 

>member
-97 ELSSGRVERGSKEWD
+97 ELSSGRVERGSKDWD
-112 TYIDK
+112 AYIDK

-413 LAEHIDDVKQQQVA
+413 LAEHIEDVKQQQVA

-459 FTEMTVSL
+459 FTEMAVSL

-598 IKSLISSTDEYT
+598 IKNLISGTDEYT

-667 GLINEKGEI
+667 GLVNEKGEI

-704 NIETTYNEEVSK
+704 NIETTYNEEVTK
-716 DLEALRK
+716 DLEELRK
-723 SLQDAGAT
+723 SLTAAGAT
-731 KATIDK
+731 KSQIEK
-737 VMSAVQDQITTN
+737 VMTAVQDQITTN
-749 RPIGKEIQGVL
+749 RPIGKEIQGL
-760 NRLYEKEERS
+760 LDRLYEQNVQS
-770 SSGIAN
+770 SNQAVGLIAI
-776 ALLAV
+776 

-786 LAAGYNVNKHLA
+786 LVSSYNAGKA
-798 NDTPLGIFNRITQRQ
+798 QQESPLGIFNRITKRQ

-842 TVIKMLEDALKR
+842 TVIKMLEGALKR
-854 GEYMSTV
+854 GEYMSIV

-872 DIKSQAEIKDLLDLY
+872 DIKTRAEIQDLLDQY

-898 NSTQNPPPQTVE
+898 NSTQNPSPTIEPTRTV
-910 PPRTDPIGGATGIN
+910 PTSDGVKGAN
-924 KEDAQRERQK
+924 KEDTQRERQK

-959 TGQKDFVQYLYTKRN
+959 TGQKDFEQYLYTKRN

-992 TDNDKYRDL
+992 TDNAKYRDL

-1086 QSRVNQDKLDKQK
+1086 QTRVNQDKLDKQK

-1105 KQIVSKYLET
+1105 KQIVGKYLET

-1125 KMLDKLLEAGVITE
+1125 KMLDKLLEAGVITQ
-1139 EQFAK
+1139 EQFEE
-1144 IKKAIEAAAN
+1144 IKTAIEENADAAEA
-1154 AAQSAGKGS
+1154 AGKGFAQFS
-1163 NNIPSEFGQNLTA
+1163 SEMGQNVSTI
-1176 LYQAIKDIADGAEVL
+1176 YNAIKQIAEGAKDI
-1191 PGKIAAA
+1191 PGYVASAITSAIALL
-1198 VSASVAIMSAMMQ
+1198 STFLQ

-1246 KKLEEQ
+1246 KKIEEQ

-1267 AQSMEIAQA
+1267 AQSMELAQA
-1276 IASTAMAAINAYAS
+1276 VASTAMAAINAYAS

-1325 AGYYSGGFTTQSS
+1325 AGYYSGGFTMRA
-1338 NNRRE
+1338 NDNKRE

>member
-112 TYIDK
+112 AYIDK
-117 LKAVKRQLSEVNAEM
+117 LKAVKRQLADVNAEM

-163 VVVSGK
+163 IVVSGK

-183 NVRKYTGMTAEQVEN
+183 NVRKYTGMTAEQVET

-210 SREGLNKLAQ
+210 SREDLNKLAQ

-364 FTSLVKTDINSALME
+364 FTTLVKTDINSALME

-408 ATLST
+408 STLST
-413 LAEHIDDVKQQQVA
+413 LAEHIDQVKQQQEA
-427 ANTAFAEGSSV
+427 ANTAFADGSSV

-459 FTEMTVSL
+459 FTEMAVSL

-499 RTAVISLVA
+499 RTAVLSLVA

-540 KQIVVTA
+540 KQIVVTT

-598 IKSLISSTDEYT
+598 IKNLISGTDEYT

-637 FSTLKGTTAG
+637 FSTLKGTTQG

-655 AAIISQYGQYLQ
+655 SAIISQYGQYLQ

-676 IDLEAAYK
+676 IDLEAAYN
-684 RLTIAIRANAK
+684 RLTKAIRANAK
-695 AKGIATARE
+695 AKGIANARE

-716 DLEALRK
+716 DLEALKK

-731 KATIDK
+731 KAQIKK
-737 VMSAVQDQITTN
+737 VMTAVQDQIVTN
-749 RPIGKEIQGVL
+749 RPIGKEVQGIL
-760 NRLYEKEERS
+760 DRLYEQNAPNS
-770 SSGIAN
+770 NIAT
-776 ALLAV
+776 ALTAMN
-781 SPAAG
+781 PAAG
-786 LAAGYNVNKHLA
+786 IVSAYNAVKGKQES
-798 NDTPLGIFNRITQRQ
+798 PLGIFNRITKRQ

-842 TVIKMLEDALKR
+842 TVIKMLEDALKS

-872 DIKSQAEIKDLLDLY
+872 DFKTRAEIKDLLDQY
-887 RIEQGNRVPSG
+887 RIEQGNRASSG
-898 NSTQNPPPQTVE
+898 NSTQNPPPTVE
-910 PPRTDPIGGATGIN
+910 PPRTVPTIDGAKGTD
-924 KEDAQRERQK
+924 KSDAQRERQK

-959 TGQKDFVQYLYTKRN
+959 TGQKDFEQYLYTKNN

-982 QIKIYEEWGE
+982 QIKIFEEWGE
-992 TDNDKYRDL
+992 TDNTKYRDL
-1001 LKKRAEADLDAIAAQ
+1001 LKKRAEADLEAIASQ
-1016 KKQMASLIDSEHRE
+1016 KKRMASLIDSEHSE
-1030 RTDNITMRYYDPT
+1030 RTDAITMRYYDPT

-1054 QALLE
+1054 QALLR
-1059 EDIRYLRQKQLLYEQ
+1059 EDLRYLRQKQLLYEQ

-1086 QSRVNQDKLDKQK
+1086 QTRVNQDKLDKQK

-1105 KQIVSKYLET
+1105 KQIVGKYLET

-1139 EQFAK
+1139 EQFVK
-1144 IKKAIEAAAN
+1144 IKKAIMQAAD
-1154 AAQSAGKGS
+1154 AAQSAGKAS

-1176 LYQAIKDIADGAEVL
+1176 LYTAIKDIAAGAEDL
-1191 PGKIAAA
+1191 PGKISVA
-1198 VSASVAIMSAMMQ
+1198 VSSAVAIMSSMMQ

-1276 IASTAMAAINAYAS
+1276 VASTAMAAINAYAS

-1325 AGYYSGGFTTQSS
+1325 AGYYSGGFTTRSS
-1338 NNRRE
+1338 DNRRE

-1372 QAQRANTVGSLTAD
+1372 QAQRANTIGSLTAA
-1386 DVSNAIGVNRGV
+1386 DVSNAIGLNREV
-1398 STRGVTS
+1398 SARGNAASTGAS
-1405 SESATATINDSA
+1405 ATINDSA

-1457 LNNYNKLNQNVRR
+1457 LNHYNKLNQNVRR

>member
-163 VVVSGK
+163 IVVSGK

-183 NVRKYTGMTAEQVEN
+183 NVRKYTGMTAEQVET
-198 LNEAFKQ
+198 LNEAFKHI
-205 MDTRT
+205 DTRT
-210 SREGLNKLAQ
+210 SREDLNKLAQ

-228 SIDDVLGFVKA
+228 SIDDVLGFVRA

-364 FTSLVKTDINSALME
+364 FTNLVKTDINSALIE
-379 LLSALNQVG
+379 LLSALNNVG

-408 ATLST
+408 STLST
-413 LAEHIDDVKQQQVA
+413 LAEHIDQVKQQQIA
-427 ANTAFAEGSSV
+427 AATAFADGSSV

-459 FTEMTVSL
+459 FTEMAVSL

-589 SAAIMLYGV
+589 SAAIILYGV
-598 IKSLISSTDEYT
+598 IKNLISGTDEYT
-610 QKMDKAMASANGLSA
+610 QKVDKAMVSANGLSA

-637 FSTLKGTTAG
+637 FSTLKGTTQG

-704 NIETTYNEEVSK
+704 NIETTYNEEVTK
-716 DLEALRK
+716 DLEELKK
-723 SLQDAGAT
+723 SLTAAGAT
-731 KATIDK
+731 KSQIEK
-737 VMSAVQDQITTN
+737 VMTAVQNQITTN
-749 RPIGKEIQGVL
+749 RPIAKEVQGIL
-760 NRLYEKEERS
+760 DRLHEQNTQS
-770 SSGIAN
+770 SSQAAGLMAI
-776 ALLAV
+776 

-786 LAAGYNVNKHLA
+786 LVSAYNAVKA
-798 NDTPLGIFNRITQRQ
+798 QQESPLGIFNRITKRQ

-826 EGIARPAKNA
+826 ESSVRPAKNA

-842 TVIKMLEDALKR
+842 AAIKMLENALKS
-854 GEYMSTV
+854 GEYMNIV
-861 AVIAPNGSTTL
+861 AVIAPNGTSSLEFKTR
-872 DIKSQAEIKDLLDLY
+872 AEIQDLLDQY
-887 RIEQGNRVPSG
+887 RIEQGNRIPS
-898 NSTQNPPPQTVE
+898 TKTAKDPKTTIE
-910 PPRTDPIGGATGIN
+910 LPPRTDDKKDT
-924 KEDAQRERQK
+924 QRERQK

-959 TGQKDFVQYLYTKRN
+959 TGQKNFEQYLYTKNN

-982 QIKIYEEWGE
+982 QIRIYEEWGE
-992 TDNDKYRDL
+992 TDNAKYREL
-1001 LKKRAEADLDAIAAQ
+1001 LKKRAEDDIEAIASQ
-1016 KKQMASLIDSEHRE
+1016 KKRMASLLDSEHSE

-1054 QALLE
+1054 RALLE
-1059 EDIRYLRQKQLLYEQ
+1059 EDLRYLRQKQLLYEQ

-1086 QSRVNQDKLDKQK
+1086 QARVNQDKLDKQK

-1105 KQIVSKYLET
+1105 KQIVGKYLET

-1125 KMLDKLLEAGVITE
+1125 KMLDKLLDAGVITE
-1139 EQFAK
+1139 EQFVK
-1144 IKKAIEAAAN
+1144 IKKAIMQAAD
-1154 AAQSAGKGS
+1154 AAQTAGKGA

-1176 LYQAIKDIADGAEVL
+1176 LYQAIKDIADGAEDL
-1191 PGKIAAA
+1191 PGKISVA
-1198 VSASVAIMSAMMQ
+1198 VSSAVAIMSSMMQ
-1211 QTSAYYDAERDL
+1211 QVSAYYDAERDL

-1267 AQSMEIAQA
+1267 AQSMELAQA
-1276 IASTAMAAINAYAS
+1276 VASTAMAAINAYAS

-1325 AGYYSGGFTTQSS
+1325 AGYYSGGYTTRSS
-1338 NNRRE
+1338 DNRRE
-1343 VGVVH
+1343 VGIVH

-1353 ANHQAVAN
+1353 ANHHAVAN

-1372 QAQRANTVGSLTAD
+1372 QAQKSNTVGSLTAA
-1386 DVSNAIGVNRGV
+1386 DVSNAIGANRAVNAKGNIT
-1398 STRGVTS
+1398 STSTS
-1405 SESATATINDSA
+1405 ATINDSA

-1457 LNNYNKLNQNVRR
+1457 LNHYNKLNQNVLR

>member
-83 TPKELHR
+83 TPKELQR

-169 AAVQAYADM
+169 AAVQAYADV

-271 GTEQSLLKVGSV
+271 DTEQSLLKVGSV

-459 FTEMTVSL
+459 FTEMAVSL

-499 RTAVISLVA
+499 RTAIISLVA

-540 KQIVVTA
+540 KQIVVAA

-598 IKSLISSTDEYT
+598 IKNLISGTDEYT

-667 GLINEKGEI
+667 GLVNEKGEI

-704 NIETTYNEEVSK
+704 NIETTYNEEVTK
-716 DLEALRK
+716 DLEELRK
-723 SLQDAGAT
+723 SLTAAGAT
-731 KATIDK
+731 KSQIEK
-737 VMSAVQDQITTN
+737 VMTAVQDQITTN
-749 RPIGKEIQGVL
+749 RPIGKEIQGL
-760 NRLYEKEERS
+760 LDRLYEQNVQS
-770 SSGIAN
+770 SNQAVGLIAI
-776 ALLAV
+776 

-786 LAAGYNVNKHLA
+786 LVSSYNAGKA
-798 NDTPLGIFNRITQRQ
+798 QQESPLGIFNRITKRQ

-842 TVIKMLEDALKR
+842 TVIKMLEGALKR

-872 DIKSQAEIKDLLDLY
+872 DIKTRAEIQDLLDQY

-898 NSTQNPPPQTVE
+898 NSTQNPSPTIEPTRTV
-910 PPRTDPIGGATGIN
+910 PTSDGVKGAN
-924 KEDAQRERQK
+924 KEDTQRERQK

-959 TGQKDFVQYLYTKRN
+959 TGQKDFEQYLYTKRN

-992 TDNDKYRDL
+992 TDNAKYRDL

-1086 QSRVNQDKLDKQK
+1086 QIRVNQDKLDKQK

-1105 KQIVSKYLET
+1105 KQIVGKYLET

-1125 KMLDKLLEAGVITE
+1125 KMLDKLLEAGVITQ
-1139 EQFAK
+1139 EQFEE
-1144 IKKAIEAAAN
+1144 IKTAIEENADAAEA
-1154 AAQSAGKGS
+1154 AGKGFAQFS
-1163 NNIPSEFGQNLTA
+1163 SEMGQNVSTI
-1176 LYQAIKDIADGAEVL
+1176 YNAIKQIAEGAKDI
-1191 PGKIAAA
+1191 PGYVASAITSAIALL
-1198 VSASVAIMSAMMQ
+1198 STFLQ

-1246 KKLEEQ
+1246 KKIEEQ

-1267 AQSMEIAQA
+1267 AQSMELAQA
-1276 IASTAMAAINAYAS
+1276 VASTAMAAINAYAS

-1325 AGYYSGGFTTQSS
+1325 AGYYSGGFTMRA
-1338 NNRRE
+1338 NDNKRE

>member
-97 ELSSGRVERGSKEWD
+97 ELSSGRVERGSKDWD
-112 TYIDK
+112 AYIDK

-324 VLDSTNQNVEASAT
+324 VLDSANQNVEASAT

-413 LAEHIDDVKQQQVA
+413 LAEHIEDVKQQQVA

-459 FTEMTVSL
+459 FTEMAVSL

-598 IKSLISSTDEYT
+598 IKNLISGTDEYT

-667 GLINEKGEI
+667 GLVNEKGEI

-704 NIETTYNEEVSK
+704 NIETTYNEEVTK
-716 DLEALRK
+716 DLEELRK
-723 SLQDAGAT
+723 SLTAAGAT
-731 KATIDK
+731 KSQIEK
-737 VMSAVQDQITTN
+737 VMTAVQDQITTN
-749 RPIGKEIQGVL
+749 RPIGKEIQGL
-760 NRLYEKEERS
+760 LDRLYEQNVQS
-770 SSGIAN
+770 SNQAVGLIAI
-776 ALLAV
+776 

-786 LAAGYNVNKHLA
+786 LVSSYNAGKA
-798 NDTPLGIFNRITQRQ
+798 QQESPLGIFNRITNRQ

-842 TVIKMLEDALKR
+842 TVIKMLEGALKR

-872 DIKSQAEIKDLLDLY
+872 DIKTRAEIQDLLDQY

-898 NSTQNPPPQTVE
+898 NSTQNPSPTIEPTRTV
-910 PPRTDPIGGATGIN
+910 PTSDGVKGAN
-924 KEDAQRERQK
+924 KEDTQRERQK

-959 TGQKDFVQYLYTKRN
+959 TGQKDFEQYLYTKRN

-992 TDNDKYRDL
+992 TDNAKYRDL
-1001 LKKRAEADLDAIAAQ
+1001 LKKRAEADLDAIAAR

-1086 QSRVNQDKLDKQK
+1086 QTRVNQDKLDKQK

-1105 KQIVSKYLET
+1105 KQIVGKYLET

-1125 KMLDKLLEAGVITE
+1125 KMLDKLLEAGVITQ
-1139 EQFAK
+1139 EQFEE
-1144 IKKAIEAAAN
+1144 IKTAIEENADAAEA
-1154 AAQSAGKGS
+1154 AGKGFAQFS
-1163 NNIPSEFGQNLTA
+1163 SEMGQNVSTI
-1176 LYQAIKDIADGAEVL
+1176 YNAIKQIAEGAKDI
-1191 PGKIAAA
+1191 PGYVASAITSAIALL
-1198 VSASVAIMSAMMQ
+1198 STFLQ

-1246 KKLEEQ
+1246 KKIEEQ

-1267 AQSMEIAQA
+1267 AQSMELAQA
-1276 IASTAMAAINAYAS
+1276 VASTAMAAINAYAS

-1325 AGYYSGGFTTQSS
+1325 AGYYSGGFTTRSS

-1372 QAQRANTVGSLTAD
+1372 QAQRANTVGSLTAN

>member
-97 ELSSGRVERGSKEWD
+97 ELSSGRVERGSKDWD
-112 TYIDK
+112 AYIDK

-413 LAEHIDDVKQQQVA
+413 LAEHIEDVKQQQVA

-459 FTEMTVSL
+459 FTEMAVSL

-598 IKSLISSTDEYT
+598 IKNLISGTDEYT

-667 GLINEKGEI
+667 GLVNEKGEI

-704 NIETTYNEEVSK
+704 NIETTYNEEVTK
-716 DLEALRK
+716 DLEELRK
-723 SLQDAGAT
+723 SLTAAGAT
-731 KATIDK
+731 KSQIEK
-737 VMSAVQDQITTN
+737 VMTAVQDQITTN
-749 RPIGKEIQGVL
+749 RPIGKEIQGL
-760 NRLYEKEERS
+760 
-770 SSGIAN
+770 
-776 ALLAV
+776 
-781 SPAAG
+781 
-786 LAAGYNVNKHLA
+786 
-798 NDTPLGIFNRITQRQ
+798 
-813 GDYLSRMVSLDQM
+813 LDQM

-842 TVIKMLEDALKR
+842 TVIKMLEGALKR
-854 GEYMSTV
+854 GEYMSIV

-872 DIKSQAEIKDLLDLY
+872 DIKTRAEIQDLLDQY

-898 NSTQNPPPQTVE
+898 NSTQNPSPTIEPTRTV
-910 PPRTDPIGGATGIN
+910 PTSDGVKGAN
-924 KEDAQRERQK
+924 KEDTQRERQK

-959 TGQKDFVQYLYTKRN
+959 TGQKDFEQYLYTKRN

-992 TDNDKYRDL
+992 TDNAKYRDL

-1086 QSRVNQDKLDKQK
+1086 QTRVNQDKLDKQK

-1105 KQIVSKYLET
+1105 KQIVGKYLET

-1125 KMLDKLLEAGVITE
+1125 KMLDKLLEAGVITQ
-1139 EQFAK
+1139 EQFEK
-1144 IKKAIEAAAN
+1144 IKTAIEENADAAEA
-1154 AAQSAGKGS
+1154 AGKGFAQFS
-1163 NNIPSEFGQNLTA
+1163 SEMGQNVSTI
-1176 LYQAIKDIADGAEVL
+1176 YNAIKQIAEGAKDI
-1191 PGKIAAA
+1191 PGYVASAITSAIALL
-1198 VSASVAIMSAMMQ
+1198 STFLQ

-1246 KKLEEQ
+1246 KKIEEQ

-1267 AQSMEIAQA
+1267 AQSMELAQA
-1276 IASTAMAAINAYAS
+1276 VASTAMAAINAYAS

-1325 AGYYSGGFTTQSS
+1325 AGYYSGGFTTRSS

-1372 QAQRANTVGSLTAD
+1372 QAQRANTVGSLTAN